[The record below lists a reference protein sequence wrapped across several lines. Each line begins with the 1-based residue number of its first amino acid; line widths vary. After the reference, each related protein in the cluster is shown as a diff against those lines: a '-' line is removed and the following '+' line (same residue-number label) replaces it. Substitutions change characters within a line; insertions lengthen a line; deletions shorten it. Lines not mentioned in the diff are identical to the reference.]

1 MKIDRSRVR
10 KGTSD
15 VPLECQQLI
24 ERLQNCSRTELLDE
38 LSRIHTWTFGKCE
51 LLHWASVL
59 DIFDKILGQAAER
72 AADNKYILKCDTYN
86 EQEFQ
91 LLICIL
97 RFTSLLIEHSFSRHL
112 YNSME
117 HLLVLLEA
125 NDMTVVLEVLNLLYM
140 FSKRSNFITRLKP
153 DEKECLLSRLQYLA
167 ESWGGKDNGFG
178 LARCCLADQDIPPSA
193 TTLHVEFHKEEDS
206 KTVKK
211 DVKPI
216 QGASKDEK
224 QADSKVGTPNL
235 YIIHIE
241 HIDKLHKTAA
251 EIMKSLTS
259 MYYVPEDKEIWLFT
273 HVRLATHFAD
283 YRNRLKNV
291 QARLQALSVLVYSN
305 AIQDSPAN
313 LLYNGILE
321 ELVEVVELQD
331 PNLTDIK
338 CAALRTLTAIIHL
351 DRNPNVSNRRPGA
364 RLNSI
369 IDVTGASQYHGFLPV
384 LVRNCI
390 ASLTNQGDCGQNA
403 FRKMKLQDEATTEN
417 APSTTTEPDT
427 PPPST
432 TAKDLMDVETDDPK
446 DDSTSHETKF
456 PVCLTTSLFS
466 FLYHL
471 ASYEAGGEA
480 LVSCGM
486 MESLL
491 QVINWQGYELDHIT
505 FVTRAVRVIDLIT
518 NIDMAAFQMH
528 GGLHSFINRLDTEV
542 NLCKKEQLY
551 QIKSS
556 TTEQAVD
563 DGTTS
568 PSQDNTEESNTVD
581 LELIP
586 ENADKTCLP
595 QRAALLKSMLN
606 FLKKAFQDSI
616 FAESIRHLMEGTLP
630 NSLKNIIANAEY
642 YGPSLFLL
650 ATDVVTVYVYQEP
663 ALLSTLQDNGLT
675 DVVLHSLLVKEI
687 PATREVLGSLPNVFS
702 ALCLNNRGLESFA
715 KYKPFEILFN
725 ILLSP
730 NYLPA
735 MRRRRSS
742 EPTAD
747 TACNLGSAMD
757 ELMRH
762 QPSLRQDATLAIIKL
777 LEELVVLG
785 TDPQYVCWRP
795 HSKSE
800 VSPSNNT
807 RSPANTEGSSDEEED
822 DEEETST
829 SSQNAQSEPQAQASS
844 SSNSTRTPV
853 ALIEYILN
861 AMKFIDAIL
870 SNNSTDDHCREFV
883 EKGGL
888 SPLLKILGLPNLPVD
903 CPVTNPAQAVAT
915 VCKSILNLAHEPFLF
930 SQGLTQLGEVLETLK
945 PLYTKQETPGGSKLL
960 LELASA
966 SDIES
971 AFSNAAAT
979 PLLHAMNAAHGYVI
993 MFVHICRT
1001 GQTEIRNLSLQH
1013 WGSDSGM
1020 QVLKGLAD
1028 LYTSLVWES
1037 TLLLA
1042 YCSDDLLPTDCD
1054 FTREDIEK
1062 LNAFFDRC
1070 EQSTAGVDCAGT
1082 VASAMEALST
1092 NPTPLTMD
1100 VDGEGAATINT
1111 NRNLK
1116 YIKPLLGA
1124 SSRLGRAL
1132 AELFGLLVKLCVGS
1146 PIRQRRGQNMVAAPP
1161 IPSNYAR
1168 NVATALNELLA
1179 EGLDCDRLP
1188 PCPTAKCR
1196 LTFLICSVGFTSP
1209 MLFDERRYPYHLMLK
1224 KFVSL
1229 GGLSIFF
1236 KTFKWAIN
1244 AGKKEGDPKAIDHS
1258 SLPEG
1263 TLGFLDAWLTLLE
1276 KMVNPKA
1283 ILESP
1288 HMISS
1293 RPIAYN
1299 FDPLN
1304 YLRHIH
1310 SAAFECVMLLWGI
1323 SPLPNYGAR
1332 TTDTLL
1338 TILRHIFRGEKIIK
1352 DKMKTDEKSDTA
1364 SSSAAAGTSAAAG
1377 SSGNS
1382 GSNSNFRDLEDRLL
1396 DLRQLMDMG
1405 FSREHA
1411 IEALLHSH
1419 NLEQATDYILS
1430 NPAPMAR
1437 VSMDVE
1443 EDDQVLQ
1450 AIAIS
1455 LGCTNTEN
1463 KDNLDETESYESLID
1478 EFTNH
1483 ALDVCLKL
1491 LEVIP
1496 ETVHKVCE
1504 LLVTIMK
1511 RNGRVYR
1518 DSLLDTLIS
1527 KIQECIADISF
1538 CTLEQEANVMS
1549 YYTMVDS
1556 DPAKCMSDYVHL
1568 YILFFEVSSYFDMKI
1583 PCGYAIHR
1591 AGLLEP
1597 LIELLCCAVK
1607 YMLFFKADHEP
1618 KWVAPSF
1625 LLLDAVSKVATCTSR
1640 KLNMHMSTTR
1650 TWRWYDLVTGKWT
1663 HYSTSNNKL
1672 INEAYWNGEQ
1682 SIRVTC
1688 GRKRYTVTFANMLQ
1702 MNDETGNNRP
1712 ITMTLMSFN
1721 HPACIDINAPDY
1733 EPLYADL
1740 TEKEGKRCT
1749 PVPGLSLTQKQEIV
1763 KTCVKLM
1770 HMPIDKDLLHSALQ
1784 ICVRFTRDF
1793 SVAKVFVESGGI
1805 KCLLNM
1811 KQINDFGGFA
1821 ILATIL
1827 IRHALE
1833 EPSTLKYAMEKIIR
1847 GRTLSTIPPPYK
1859 DLIYLARNVGGA
1871 ITRDPETF
1879 YEVASNIMRVDIN
1892 VMKEEPVEAS
1902 LPIRVEPPVRS
1913 KPPPMESTVSIGVV
1927 WDLLDALLRPLEE
1940 PVEDKH
1946 AEAKFGGQKLRVVV
1960 HEGLPSGSSTTSGT
1974 SASNMTQ
1981 PSSTS
1986 GISTSDISCF
1996 ESATTTSSQAS
2007 QNSASQ
2013 SSSSNNENAKTSGE
2027 PKKTEASK
2035 KPMLPKSVIL
2045 KILADAVVSFGP
2057 IAKLITEYKY
2067 RAGYSEFIT
2076 DDTSALAF
2084 IFDKILP
2091 GADNISD
2098 SDCSTMCR
2106 MLIAALASSNHSPDA
2121 QITLVSEV
2129 KVALTRAL
2137 YLPESAEKHT
2147 QIQHICG
2154 IISTM
2159 IDNCPLP
2166 HASRWTSGSINNIV
2180 KLMIRRGV
2188 FSDLAKITHYLD
2200 LSSPNTSF
2208 TANAAL
2214 KPLESLSRAIN
2225 QPAPTSTQNKTK
2237 RNQHSNED
2245 NNAVPSG
2252 TSTEATNAQGE
2263 EIEDA
2268 ENTEHD
2274 ISAVASSLENN
2285 AVGSGELDNALE
2297 EMMEHI
2303 LEHRN
2308 NDNSQGYNDVPS
2320 SRNNTMD
2327 IDEEC
2332 TIGGYDHERDATE
2345 ELMSTD
2351 SGESDSNPSDQVD
2364 DEGNDDNE
2372 GDDDNMDDTEENED
2386 TNYDDENNERERLRG
2401 SSGMFRIATNDR
2413 DEDILMIQYD
2423 ADGESALPR
2432 MIRWNDNGFAVPLVD
2447 DSPNDHTGSVSVV
2460 THPLLLSQS
2469 TSDSNQNPHARAHR
2483 ANRARRYQYLFSPRN
2498 PNPPVILQR
2507 LLGPHDPH
2515 VTNIMS
2521 NNLLGGPTEIRESA
2535 RVVVMDNFG
2544 IIPSNEEQIDFV
2556 DQSGYLFGPSLAA
2569 TLSHIPPVLHWWNIE
2584 SKLLDLESVNDCTI
2598 YVCNKLVPSLIKHR
2612 NEELR
2617 IKKAKEDEENAKK
2630 EKQKSGTEPQDE
2642 YSQETVLFN
2651 FEEAANTANE
2661 NNEQNNEEEEEN
2673 YDRVP
2678 IPETDRA
2685 ETSAISADTPA
2696 EREDSDEEILRS
2708 PVDREDLEG
2717 QRLYLDALTRRIF
2730 RQPSP
2735 RSELQFCQHQTIVPQ
2750 TIAEPLETELP
2761 ANVDGSSARNEPSD
2775 SYLSGNDP
2783 STPQHSF
2790 SQNCHCGGYFCTI
2803 PIRTAQQHPLNQG
2816 IEDSNLMRA
2825 PNENYL
2831 WEARNGITVNTYA
2844 EPLETELP
2852 ANVDGSSVRNEP
2864 SDSYISGND
2873 PLTPEHSFSQNCH
2886 CGEYVC
2892 TIPMTAQQHP
2902 LYQGTGDSSSM
2913 RALYEDFL
2921 WAARMRALYEF
2932 FEWGVRN
2939 GIRVNTYAEPLETEL
2954 TANVDGSS
2962 VRNELSDSYISGNDP
2977 LTPQHSNLMRA
2988 PNENYLFEARNGVTE
3003 PDRHGDEPT
3012 EEAGP
3017 SNSTN
3022 NVRLS
3027 NYEESVSRSRSHS
3040 QDHIDAPR
3048 AWLAGPSREQEPELN
3063 REDESESSRDG
3074 LKSSRDGSESSID
3087 DSECSRDNSESSRDD
3102 SESSIDN
3109 SESSRDD
3116 SENDYEW
3123 TYIVYQAHPNPSR
3136 GSLDLDEDE
3145 EFHHEDEDDA
3155 IDIDAIEADGL
3166 LDIFQSE
3173 GQNNDVDN
3181 SLLLDESDNFFPGS
3195 DELSDSSDDE
3205 DIDGVPVDPSI
3216 YRVPLETSE
3225 ASNDRSEGNTQNDDI
3240 VLSPL
3245 QMRFDRG
3252 SNENS
3257 QSSMSEV
3264 THNAAV
3270 QTSESS
3276 ENVQRTEENSRPDSE
3291 ISRDSDSS
3299 NPFEMT
3305 LPAYVRSTRP
3315 VMLPRDLLSQ
3325 PPNDS
3330 MLLTEEETDTLT
3342 SRLREQL
3349 RDSLHNLE
3357 QPGSITLRAFLDDA
3371 VNSRLL
3377 PPQSEMDALVIR
3389 MAGEATANL
3398 EEAVQNSLDEML
3410 QSSLAEALTHTLN
3423 EAIQNNFGDSSL
3435 NNFETASHR
3444 QEPIQN
3450 PNIVD
3455 EASTSTTANQGS
3467 AAADATSAASDANA
3481 PGESGEGDHSSAA
3494 PQAPGGAAANDNGN
3508 PHDEGAAAGLG
3519 DAGTPGA
3526 VTAAGPSS
3534 SVNDDE
3540 IPEGV
3545 DPSFLEA
3552 LPPEMRRE
3560 VLEQHRILCLQQRI
3574 AASAAA
3580 NAANAA
3586 GAAGENTEAPSNE
3599 VSPEFLAALPPA
3611 LQEEVLT
3618 QQRLEQQRQAAARA
3632 NPNEPVDAGAFFETL
3647 QPSLRT
3653 MILSDMEDSQ
3663 MSALPPDLAA
3673 EAQTLRRDWYA
3684 RNRQMAQQRLFQSN
3698 LTTIYRHSRGRQSLR
3713 ATNFQ
3718 RGGWSQWNRDF
3729 PNNPTPTSAQMKIR
3743 GRQLLDH
3750 DGISC
3755 LLILLFTD
3763 DPHLNKLRLHRVIRN
3778 LCYHGPTR
3786 EWIIN
3791 ALLSII
3797 EKSVHTIPDENLN
3810 KPSRKGPKPGP
3821 LSSKLVTD
3829 SKHLQNG
3836 GHWLTIRT
3844 EAALGCAANV
3854 FIVNKTT
3861 GKKCDKPNGSSVI
3874 AIHPQAAP
3882 IICKNTLDLFTSL
3895 AKAFPSCL
3903 LPLKCIRDDNDK
3915 NIVQPIKVKSDS
3927 QSDFWDVLLRLDSA
3941 TKKGKSIQ
3949 KNNSSS
3955 NNLDSDPIVTFD
3967 QTVFG
3972 KLLNM
3977 LASPVVNSNTQL
3989 TDNLLKLLSVTTS
4002 GMPELVKPHK
4012 SGKVK
4017 NQLPDMSANPPT
4029 HALSL
4034 AVNVITYKNC
4044 SEEGLEFITN
4054 LLLNLA
4060 NSSLDMSF
4068 LILTLLLNGAIEI
4081 GSIVENQIKDMLKDL
4096 KDLIVNSQKRK
4107 VEDGPSTSKGV
4118 IVNRFTNEQVVVTA
4132 STKVKTACELQ
4143 LPSMVPLTSKCSSQT
4158 FFLRVLRVIVHI
4170 RNSIKNNLKKSDT
4183 WAHEMPALS
4192 EQLGSLKNLW
4202 DTLSECLLELEH
4214 APDHHAVLVL
4224 QPAVEAFFLV
4234 HSPQQGPIKPKE
4246 RQPDR
4251 QLDEEE
4257 LMADNNEPEQ
4267 QDQPA
4272 EQEQVQAQE
4281 QQPTQ
4286 DGQDQETAPQAAQ
4299 PQQPDHRE
4307 DNTTAQI
4314 DMSETVHQEHVRLAE
4329 AKSRASVPPD
4339 QQQFLQFAEK
4349 HRTVLNQIL
4358 RQSTAH
4364 LADGPFAVL
4373 VDHTRI
4379 LDFDIKRR
4387 YFRTELE
4394 RMDHG
4399 IRREETAVHVRRS
4412 NIFEDSFRELFRRPP
4427 EEWKNRFYIV
4437 FEDEEGQDAGGLL
4450 REWYVIISRDIFNP
4464 MYALFTVSPGDRV
4477 TYMINSA
4484 SHYNSNHLCYYKFVG
4499 RVIAKAIYD
4508 NKLLECYFTRS
4519 FYKHILG
4526 IPVKYTDMESEDYSF
4541 YRGLIYLI
4549 ENNINN
4555 LGLDLTFSTEIS
4567 EFGVTETRDLI
4578 PNGRHINVTEE
4589 NKMEYV
4595 RLVCQMKMTGAIKQQ
4610 LNSFL
4615 EGFYDIIP
4623 MRLISIFNEQ
4633 ELELLISGLPN
4644 VDIDDLKA
4652 NTEYHKYQTNS
4663 LQIQWFWRALRSFD
4677 QAERAKF
4684 LQFVTGTSKVPLQ
4697 GFGALEG
4704 MNGVQKFQIHRDD
4717 RSTDRLPSAHTCFNQ
4732 LDLPVYETYDKLRA
4746 YLLKAIHECS
4756 EGFGFA

>member
-2696 EREDSDEEILRS
+2696 ERED
-2708 PVDREDLEG
+2708 
-2717 QRLYLDALTRRIF
+2717 
-2730 RQPSP
+2730 
-2735 RSELQFCQHQTIVPQ
+2735 
-2750 TIAEPLETELP
+2750 
-2761 ANVDGSSARNEPSD
+2761 
-2775 SYLSGNDP
+2775 
-2783 STPQHSF
+2783 
-2790 SQNCHCGGYFCTI
+2790 
-2803 PIRTAQQHPLNQG
+2803 
-2816 IEDSNLMRA
+2816 
-2825 PNENYL
+2825 
-2831 WEARNGITVNTYA
+2831 
-2844 EPLETELP
+2844 
-2852 ANVDGSSVRNEP
+2852 
-2864 SDSYISGND
+2864 
-2873 PLTPEHSFSQNCH
+2873 
-2886 CGEYVC
+2886 
-2892 TIPMTAQQHP
+2892 
-2902 LYQGTGDSSSM
+2902 
-2913 RALYEDFL
+2913 
-2921 WAARMRALYEF
+2921 
-2932 FEWGVRN
+2932 
-2939 GIRVNTYAEPLETEL
+2939 
-2954 TANVDGSS
+2954 
-2962 VRNELSDSYISGNDP
+2962 
-2977 LTPQHSNLMRA
+2977 
-2988 PNENYLFEARNGVTE
+2988 
-3003 PDRHGDEPT
+3003 
-3012 EEAGP
+3012 
-3017 SNSTN
+3017 
-3022 NVRLS
+3022 
-3027 NYEESVSRSRSHS
+3027 
-3040 QDHIDAPR
+3040 
-3048 AWLAGPSREQEPELN
+3048 
-3063 REDESESSRDG
+3063 
-3074 LKSSRDGSESSID
+3074 
-3087 DSECSRDNSESSRDD
+3087 
-3102 SESSIDN
+3102 
-3109 SESSRDD
+3109 
-3116 SENDYEW
+3116 
-3123 TYIVYQAHPNPSR
+3123 
-3136 GSLDLDEDE
+3136 LDEDE

-3305 LPAYVRSTRP
+3305 LPASTRP

>member
-2447 DSPNDHTGSVSVV
+2447 DSPNDHTVV

-2696 EREDSDEEILRS
+2696 ERE
-2708 PVDREDLEG
+2708 
-2717 QRLYLDALTRRIF
+2717 A
-2730 RQPSP
+2730 
-2735 RSELQFCQHQTIVPQ
+2735 
-2750 TIAEPLETELP
+2750 
-2761 ANVDGSSARNEPSD
+2761 
-2775 SYLSGNDP
+2775 
-2783 STPQHSF
+2783 
-2790 SQNCHCGGYFCTI
+2790 
-2803 PIRTAQQHPLNQG
+2803 
-2816 IEDSNLMRA
+2816 
-2825 PNENYL
+2825 
-2831 WEARNGITVNTYA
+2831 
-2844 EPLETELP
+2844 
-2852 ANVDGSSVRNEP
+2852 
-2864 SDSYISGND
+2864 
-2873 PLTPEHSFSQNCH
+2873 
-2886 CGEYVC
+2886 
-2892 TIPMTAQQHP
+2892 
-2902 LYQGTGDSSSM
+2902 
-2913 RALYEDFL
+2913 
-2921 WAARMRALYEF
+2921 
-2932 FEWGVRN
+2932 
-2939 GIRVNTYAEPLETEL
+2939 
-2954 TANVDGSS
+2954 
-2962 VRNELSDSYISGNDP
+2962 
-2977 LTPQHSNLMRA
+2977 
-2988 PNENYLFEARNGVTE
+2988 
-3003 PDRHGDEPT
+3003 
-3012 EEAGP
+3012 
-3017 SNSTN
+3017 
-3022 NVRLS
+3022 
-3027 NYEESVSRSRSHS
+3027 
-3040 QDHIDAPR
+3040 
-3048 AWLAGPSREQEPELN
+3048 
-3063 REDESESSRDG
+3063 
-3074 LKSSRDGSESSID
+3074 
-3087 DSECSRDNSESSRDD
+3087 
-3102 SESSIDN
+3102 
-3109 SESSRDD
+3109 
-3116 SENDYEW
+3116 
-3123 TYIVYQAHPNPSR
+3123 
-3136 GSLDLDEDE
+3136 
-3145 EFHHEDEDDA
+3145 
-3155 IDIDAIEADGL
+3155 
-3166 LDIFQSE
+3166 
-3173 GQNNDVDN
+3173 
-3181 SLLLDESDNFFPGS
+3181 
-3195 DELSDSSDDE
+3195 DDE

-3305 LPAYVRSTRP
+3305 LPASTRP

-3580 NAANAA
+3580 NAAN
-3586 GAAGENTEAPSNE
+3586 G
-3599 VSPEFLAALPPA
+3599 
-3611 LQEEVLT
+3611 
-3618 QQRLEQQRQAAARA
+3618 
-3632 NPNEPVDAGAFFETL
+3632 
-3647 QPSLRT
+3647 
-3653 MILSDMEDSQ
+3653 
-3663 MSALPPDLAA
+3663 
-3673 EAQTLRRDWYA
+3673 
-3684 RNRQMAQQRLFQSN
+3684 MA
-3698 LTTIYRHSRGRQSLR
+3698 
-3713 ATNFQ
+3713 
-3718 RGGWSQWNRDF
+3718 
-3729 PNNPTPTSAQMKIR
+3729 
-3743 GRQLLDH
+3743 
-3750 DGISC
+3750 C
-3755 LLILLFTD
+3755 
-3763 DPHLNKLRLHRVIRN
+3763 
-3778 LCYHGPTR
+3778 
-3786 EWIIN
+3786 
-3791 ALLSII
+3791 
-3797 EKSVHTIPDENLN
+3797 
-3810 KPSRKGPKPGP
+3810 
-3821 LSSKLVTD
+3821 
-3829 SKHLQNG
+3829 
-3836 GHWLTIRT
+3836 
-3844 EAALGCAANV
+3844 
-3854 FIVNKTT
+3854 
-3861 GKKCDKPNGSSVI
+3861 
-3874 AIHPQAAP
+3874 
-3882 IICKNTLDLFTSL
+3882 
-3895 AKAFPSCL
+3895 
-3903 LPLKCIRDDNDK
+3903 
-3915 NIVQPIKVKSDS
+3915 
-3927 QSDFWDVLLRLDSA
+3927 
-3941 TKKGKSIQ
+3941 
-3949 KNNSSS
+3949 
-3955 NNLDSDPIVTFD
+3955 
-3967 QTVFG
+3967 
-3972 KLLNM
+3972 
-3977 LASPVVNSNTQL
+3977 
-3989 TDNLLKLLSVTTS
+3989 
-4002 GMPELVKPHK
+4002 
-4012 SGKVK
+4012 
-4017 NQLPDMSANPPT
+4017 
-4029 HALSL
+4029 
-4034 AVNVITYKNC
+4034 
-4044 SEEGLEFITN
+4044 
-4054 LLLNLA
+4054 
-4060 NSSLDMSF
+4060 
-4068 LILTLLLNGAIEI
+4068 
-4081 GSIVENQIKDMLKDL
+4081 
-4096 KDLIVNSQKRK
+4096 
-4107 VEDGPSTSKGV
+4107 
-4118 IVNRFTNEQVVVTA
+4118 
-4132 STKVKTACELQ
+4132 
-4143 LPSMVPLTSKCSSQT
+4143 
-4158 FFLRVLRVIVHI
+4158 
-4170 RNSIKNNLKKSDT
+4170 
-4183 WAHEMPALS
+4183 
-4192 EQLGSLKNLW
+4192 
-4202 DTLSECLLELEH
+4202 
-4214 APDHHAVLVL
+4214 
-4224 QPAVEAFFLV
+4224 
-4234 HSPQQGPIKPKE
+4234 
-4246 RQPDR
+4246 
-4251 QLDEEE
+4251 
-4257 LMADNNEPEQ
+4257 
-4267 QDQPA
+4267 
-4272 EQEQVQAQE
+4272 
-4281 QQPTQ
+4281 
-4286 DGQDQETAPQAAQ
+4286 
-4299 PQQPDHRE
+4299 
-4307 DNTTAQI
+4307 
-4314 DMSETVHQEHVRLAE
+4314 
-4329 AKSRASVPPD
+4329 
-4339 QQQFLQFAEK
+4339 
-4349 HRTVLNQIL
+4349 
-4358 RQSTAH
+4358 
-4364 LADGPFAVL
+4364 
-4373 VDHTRI
+4373 
-4379 LDFDIKRR
+4379 
-4387 YFRTELE
+4387 
-4394 RMDHG
+4394 
-4399 IRREETAVHVRRS
+4399 
-4412 NIFEDSFRELFRRPP
+4412 
-4427 EEWKNRFYIV
+4427 
-4437 FEDEEGQDAGGLL
+4437 
-4450 REWYVIISRDIFNP
+4450 
-4464 MYALFTVSPGDRV
+4464 
-4477 TYMINSA
+4477 
-4484 SHYNSNHLCYYKFVG
+4484 
-4499 RVIAKAIYD
+4499 
-4508 NKLLECYFTRS
+4508 
-4519 FYKHILG
+4519 
-4526 IPVKYTDMESEDYSF
+4526 
-4541 YRGLIYLI
+4541 
-4549 ENNINN
+4549 
-4555 LGLDLTFSTEIS
+4555 
-4567 EFGVTETRDLI
+4567 
-4578 PNGRHINVTEE
+4578 
-4589 NKMEYV
+4589 
-4595 RLVCQMKMTGAIKQQ
+4595 
-4610 LNSFL
+4610 
-4615 EGFYDIIP
+4615 
-4623 MRLISIFNEQ
+4623 
-4633 ELELLISGLPN
+4633 
-4644 VDIDDLKA
+4644 
-4652 NTEYHKYQTNS
+4652 
-4663 LQIQWFWRALRSFD
+4663 
-4677 QAERAKF
+4677 
-4684 LQFVTGTSKVPLQ
+4684 
-4697 GFGALEG
+4697 
-4704 MNGVQKFQIHRDD
+4704 
-4717 RSTDRLPSAHTCFNQ
+4717 
-4732 LDLPVYETYDKLRA
+4732 
-4746 YLLKAIHECS
+4746 
-4756 EGFGFA
+4756 

>member
-10 KGTSD
+10 KVTSE

-24 ERLQNCSRTELLDE
+24 ERLQQCSRTELLDE
-38 LSRIHTWTFGKCE
+38 LSKIHSWTFGKCE
-51 LLHWASVL
+51 LLRWAQVL
-59 DIFDKILGQAAER
+59 DVFDRILGAAAER
-72 AADNKYILKCDTYN
+72 SEDNKWVLKCDTYN
-86 EQEFQ
+86 EQDFQ

-117 HLLVLLEA
+117 HLLVLLES
-125 NDMTVVLEVLNLLYM
+125 NDMSVVLEVLNLLYM

-167 ESWGGKDNGFG
+167 ESWGGKENGFG
-178 LARCCLADQDIPPSA
+178 LADCCQVDKDIPASA
-193 TTLHVEFHKEEDS
+193 TTLHVEFHREDDTKLPRRDS
-206 KTVKK
+206 KTGE
-211 DVKPI
+211 P
-216 QGASKDEK
+216 
-224 QADSKVGTPNL
+224 KVGKPNL
-235 YIIHIE
+235 HIIHIE
-241 HIDKLHKTAA
+241 HIDKLHKTPA
-251 EIMKSLTS
+251 EIMKSLIS
-259 MYYVPEDKEIWLFT
+259 LYYVPPEKEMWLFT

-283 YRNRLKNV
+283 YRNRLKSV
-291 QARLQALSVLVYSN
+291 QARLQALSILVYSS
-305 AIQDSPAN
+305 AIQDSPSN
-313 LLYNGILE
+313 LLYNGLLE
-321 ELVEVVELQD
+321 ELVELIELQD
-331 PNLTDIK
+331 PQLTDIR

-351 DRNPNVSNRRPGA
+351 DRNPHVPNRRPGS
-364 RLNSI
+364 RLNNI

-390 ASLTNQGDCGQNA
+390 SSLTNQVDFGHSA
-403 FRKMKLQDEATTEN
+403 FKKMKLQDEISSSSDESSNESDKSDLLNHPEPLNVEPALMDFDIEAAN
-417 APSTTTEPDT
+417 ASNNPGDSRFPV
-427 PPPST
+427 SLT
-432 TAKDLMDVETDDPK
+432 TA
-446 DDSTSHETKF
+446 
-456 PVCLTTSLFS
+456 LFS

-491 QVINWQGYELDHIT
+491 QVINWQGFELDHIT

-518 NIDMAAFQMH
+518 NIDMQAFQIH
-528 GGLHSFINRLDTEV
+528 GGLQSFINRLDVEV
-542 NLCKKEQLY
+542 NFCLKDQMFQLKTHTPEQTCDENTAGP
-551 QIKSS
+551 S
-556 TTEQAVD
+556 TEGENEGEQM
-563 DGTTS
+563 
-568 PSQDNTEESNTVD
+568 TVVEFVF
-581 LELIP
+581 LT
-586 ENADKTCLP
+586 ENAEKTCLP

-606 FLKKAFQDSI
+606 FLKKAFQDST

-630 NSLKNIIANAEY
+630 NSLKNIIANVEY

-663 ALLSTLQDNGLT
+663 ALLSALQDNGLT
-675 DVVLHSLLVKEI
+675 DVVLHALLVKEV
-687 PATREVLGSLPNVFS
+687 PSTREVLGSLPNVFS
-702 ALCLNNRGLESFA
+702 ALCLNTRGLETFA
-715 KYKPFEILFN
+715 KFRPFETLFN

-747 TACNLGSAMD
+747 TACNLGNAMD

-762 QPSLRQDATLAIIKL
+762 QPSLRQDATLAIINL
-777 LEELVVLG
+777 LEELVYLG
-785 TDPQYVCWRP
+785 TNPKYVCWRP
-795 HSKSE
+795 HSKTE
-800 VSPSNNT
+800 VSPSNNS
-807 RSPANTEGSSDEEED
+807 RSTTNAEGSSDEEEE

-829 SSQNAQSEPQAQASS
+829 SSQNAQTESRAQSNNSERIPI
-844 SSNSTRTPV
+844 
-853 ALIEYILN
+853 ALIDYILN

-888 SPLLKILGLPNLPVD
+888 KPLLKILGLPNLPVD

-915 VCKSILNLAHEPFLF
+915 VCKSILNLAHEPVLF
-930 SQGLTQLGEVLETLK
+930 REGLSQLRAVLDQLK
-945 PLYTKQETPGGSKLL
+945 PLYGKQEVPGGSKLL
-960 LELASA
+960 LELANA
-966 SDIES
+966 SDIET
-971 AFSNAAAT
+971 AFSTATDT

-1013 WGSDSGM
+1013 WGSEEGLE
-1020 QVLKGLAD
+1020 VLKGLAD

-1042 YCSDDLLPTDCD
+1042 YCSDDLIPSDCD

-1070 EQSTAGVDCAGT
+1070 DGNSTSDTTGN

-1092 NPTPLTMD
+1092 NPPPISMD
-1100 VDGEGAATINT
+1100 VDSETGAAINKQD

-1146 PIRQRRGQNMVAAPP
+1146 PIRQRRGQNIVAAPP
-1161 IPSNYAR
+1161 MPSLYAR
-1168 NVATALNELLA
+1168 NVATALNILLA

-1229 GGLSIFF
+1229 GGQAIFF
-1236 KTFKWAIN
+1236 KTFKWALSGGNPN
-1244 AGKKEGDPKAIDHS
+1244 ADESIEYS
-1258 SLPEG
+1258 VLPEG

-1288 HMISS
+1288 HIISS
-1293 RPIAYN
+1293 RPSHSYS
-1299 FDPLN
+1299 FDPLK
-1304 YLRHIH
+1304 YLIHIH
-1310 SAAFECVMLLWGI
+1310 RLAFESVMLLWGKT
-1323 SPLPNYGAR
+1323 PVPTYGAR
-1332 TTDTLL
+1332 MTETLL

-1352 DKMKTDEKSDTA
+1352 EKLKADENKSD
-1364 SSSAAAGTSAAAG
+1364 SSG
-1377 SSGNS
+1377 SSNAGPS
-1382 GSNSNFRDLEDRLL
+1382 SIQTIRDTD
-1396 DLRQLMDMG
+1396 DNLRQLIDMG

-1411 IEALLHSH
+1411 IDALLHSTT
-1419 NLEQATDYILS
+1419 LEQATDYLLS
-1430 NPAPMAR
+1430 NPPHLAR
-1437 VSMDVE
+1437 SAGNSMEVE
-1443 EDDQVLQ
+1443 SEDDQVLQ

-1455 LGCTNTEN
+1455 LGCTPSDS
-1463 KDNLDETESYESLID
+1463 KKESLEEQGQSFEDLIN
-1478 EFTNH
+1478 EFTNQ

-1491 LEVIP
+1491 LEAIP

-1511 RNGRVYR
+1511 RNGRAYR
-1518 DSLLDTLIS
+1518 DNLLDTLIG
-1527 KIQECIADISF
+1527 KITDCLEDISF
-1538 CTLEQEANVMS
+1538 CSFGYQPNLMS
-1549 YYTMVDS
+1549 YYAITDS
-1556 DPAKCMSDYVHL
+1556 QMAKCLTNYIHL
-1568 YILFFEVSSYFDMKI
+1568 YILFFEVSSYFEMKI

-1591 AGLLEP
+1591 AKLLEP
-1597 LIELLCCAVK
+1597 LIELMCCSIRMMMGLKVAT
-1607 YMLFFKADHEP
+1607 EP
-1618 KWVAPSF
+1618 KWLAPSF
-1625 LLLDAVSKVATCTSR
+1625 LLLDAVSKVATCTDR
-1640 KLNMHMSTTR
+1640 KFKMHMSTNR
-1650 TWRWYDLVTGKWT
+1650 VWRWYDLVTGKWA
-1663 HYSTSNNKL
+1663 HYSSSNNKL

-1712 ITMTLMSFN
+1712 ITMTLMSLTD
-1721 HPACIDINAPDY
+1721 PSCININLPVPE
-1733 EPLYADL
+1733 EPRYADL
-1740 TEKEGKRCT
+1740 NEKEEKRCV
-1749 PVPGLSLTQKQEIV
+1749 PVPDLTYEQKGDIV
-1763 KTCVKLM
+1763 KACVKLM
-1770 HMPIDKDLLHSALQ
+1770 QSPIDKDLLHSALQ

-1793 SVAKVFVESGGI
+1793 EMAKVFVENGGV
-1805 KCLLNM
+1805 KCLLKM
-1811 KQINDFGGFA
+1811 RQISDFGGFG

-1833 EPSTLKYAMEKIIR
+1833 EPNTLKYAMEKVIR
-1847 GRTLSTIPPPYK
+1847 GRTLATIPPPYK
-1859 DLIYLARNVGGA
+1859 DLIYLTRQIGGA
-1871 ITRDPETF
+1871 ITRDPEAF
-1879 YEVASNIMRVDIN
+1879 EEVASNILRIDVNAI
-1892 VMKEEPVEAS
+1892 KGEPTDTS
-1902 LPIRVEPPVRS
+1902 LPLKVEVPTRNKAPPLEDS
-1913 KPPPMESTVSIGVV
+1913 VSIEVV
-1927 WDLLDALLRPLEE
+1927 CDLLDALLKPLEDETSE
-1940 PVEDKH
+1940 PEQSKNSPENQIITVDDEEP
-1946 AEAKFGGQKLRVVV
+1946 A
-1960 HEGLPSGSSTTSGT
+1960 PST
-1974 SASNMTQ
+1974 SAQTSNQ
-1981 PSSTS
+1981 
-1986 GISTSDISCF
+1986 
-1996 ESATTTSSQAS
+1996 E
-2007 QNSASQ
+2007 NE
-2013 SSSSNNENAKTSGE
+2013 SSSEN
-2027 PKKTEASK
+2027 KKSPTTK

-2067 RAGYSEFIT
+2067 KAGCSDIIT
-2076 DDTSALAF
+2076 EDTSALAF

-2091 GADNISD
+2091 STENISD

-2106 MLIAALASSNHSPDA
+2106 MLIAALASSNHSPEA

-2137 YLPESAEKHT
+2137 YLPESSEKHN
-2147 QIQHICG
+2147 QVQHICG

-2166 HASRWTSGSINNIV
+2166 HANRWTSCSINNIV

-2214 KPLESLSRAIN
+2214 KPLESLSRTIN
-2225 QPAPTSTQNKTK
+2225 QPTASGNQTK
-2237 RNQHSNED
+2237 NRKSQQSNEET
-2245 NNAVPSG
+2245 AGAQSG
-2252 TSTEATNAQGE
+2252 TSTEGTNAQGE
-2263 EIEDA
+2263 DIEDA
-2268 ENTEHD
+2268 ENTDHD

-2285 AVGSGELDNALE
+2285 AVGTGELDNTLD
-2297 EMMEHI
+2297 EMMEI

-2308 NDNSQGYNDVPS
+2308 TDSQGYNDVPS

-2327 IDEEC
+2327 IDEDA
-2332 TIGGYDHERDATE
+2332 TIGYDHERDATFDLQE

-2372 GDDDNMDDTEENED
+2372 GDDDNIDDAEENED
-2386 TNYDDENNERERLRG
+2386 NNYDDDDDNNDRDRRIGSELLEG

-2413 DEDILMIQYD
+2413 DEDVLMIQYD
-2423 ADGESALPR
+2423 ADNDNALPR
-2432 MIRWNDNGFAVPLVD
+2432 MIRWNENGFAVPILD
-2447 DSPNDHTGSVSVV
+2447 ENNPNDHTVAI
-2460 THPLLLSQS
+2460 THPLLMSRNN
-2469 TSDSNQNPHARAHR
+2469 TDSNQSTTTRTQR

-2515 VTNIMS
+2515 MVNMMTA
-2521 NNLLGGPTEIRESA
+2521 NNLLSGPTEIRESA

-2569 TLSHIPPVLHWWNIE
+2569 TLSHVPPVLHWWNIE
-2584 SKLLDLESVNDCTI
+2584 SKLLDLESVYDCTT
-2598 YVCNKLVPSLIKHR
+2598 YVCNRLVPELIKHR

-2617 IKKAKEDEENAKK
+2617 NKKIKEDEENSKK
-2630 EKQKSGTEPQDE
+2630 RKQKSDPDVQDE

-2651 FEEAANTANE
+2651 YDDPSSAPEEQPNKE
-2661 NNEQNNEEEEEN
+2661 DEE
-2673 YDRVP
+2673 DIDGVP
-2678 IPETDRA
+2678 IP
-2685 ETSAISADTPA
+2685 PA
-2696 EREDSDEEILRS
+2696 EN
-2708 PVDREDLEG
+2708 
-2717 QRLYLDALTRRIF
+2717 T
-2730 RQPSP
+2730 
-2735 RSELQFCQHQTIVPQ
+2735 
-2750 TIAEPLETELP
+2750 AEP
-2761 ANVDGSSARNEPSD
+2761 N
-2775 SYLSGNDP
+2775 
-2783 STPQHSF
+2783 
-2790 SQNCHCGGYFCTI
+2790 
-2803 PIRTAQQHPLNQG
+2803 
-2816 IEDSNLMRA
+2816 
-2825 PNENYL
+2825 
-2831 WEARNGITVNTYA
+2831 
-2844 EPLETELP
+2844 
-2852 ANVDGSSVRNEP
+2852 
-2864 SDSYISGND
+2864 
-2873 PLTPEHSFSQNCH
+2873 
-2886 CGEYVC
+2886 
-2892 TIPMTAQQHP
+2892 
-2902 LYQGTGDSSSM
+2902 
-2913 RALYEDFL
+2913 
-2921 WAARMRALYEF
+2921 
-2932 FEWGVRN
+2932 
-2939 GIRVNTYAEPLETEL
+2939 
-2954 TANVDGSS
+2954 
-2962 VRNELSDSYISGNDP
+2962 
-2977 LTPQHSNLMRA
+2977 
-2988 PNENYLFEARNGVTE
+2988 
-3003 PDRHGDEPT
+3003 
-3012 EEAGP
+3012 
-3017 SNSTN
+3017 
-3022 NVRLS
+3022 
-3027 NYEESVSRSRSHS
+3027 
-3040 QDHIDAPR
+3040 
-3048 AWLAGPSREQEPELN
+3048 SRE
-3063 REDESESSRDG
+3063 
-3074 LKSSRDGSESSID
+3074 
-3087 DSECSRDNSESSRDD
+3087 
-3102 SESSIDN
+3102 
-3109 SESSRDD
+3109 
-3116 SENDYEW
+3116 
-3123 TYIVYQAHPNPSR
+3123 
-3136 GSLDLDEDE
+3136 
-3145 EFHHEDEDDA
+3145 
-3155 IDIDAIEADGL
+3155 
-3166 LDIFQSE
+3166 
-3173 GQNNDVDN
+3173 
-3181 SLLLDESDNFFPGS
+3181 
-3195 DELSDSSDDE
+3195 DDE
-3205 DIDGVPVDPSI
+3205 DIDGI
-3216 YRVPLETSE
+3216 PLETSDT
-3225 ASNDRSEGNTQNDDI
+3225 SNDRSEGNTQNEDI
-3240 VLSPL
+3240 ILSPL
-3245 QMRFDRG
+3245 QLSFVRG

-3257 QSSMSEV
+3257 QSSISET

-3270 QTSESS
+3270 QTTEAS
-3276 ENVQRTEENSRPDSE
+3276 ENITRNTDDSNSRAESEIRTDSE
-3291 ISRDSDSS
+3291 SS
-3299 NPFEMT
+3299 NPFEMS
-3305 LPAYVRSTRP
+3305 LPAYIRSTRP
-3315 VMLPRDLLSQ
+3315 NIIFARPVSSSP
-3325 PPNDS
+3325 
-3330 MLLTEEETDTLT
+3330 
-3342 SRLREQL
+3342 
-3349 RDSLHNLE
+3349 
-3357 QPGSITLRAFLDDA
+3357 
-3371 VNSRLL
+3371 
-3377 PPQSEMDALVIR
+3377 
-3389 MAGEATANL
+3389 
-3398 EEAVQNSLDEML
+3398 L
-3410 QSSLAEALTHTLN
+3410 QSSGDRDTEDNEINESQRNHDLIRYTQSTNSLRAIFE
-3423 EAIQNNFGDSSL
+3423 EAINQHIDSLANNDRESTRTQASAGTSQGEGEGTTNSDGDNSEVS
-3435 NNFETASHR
+3435 NN
-3444 QEPIQN
+3444 
-3450 PNIVD
+3450 
-3455 EASTSTTANQGS
+3455 
-3467 AAADATSAASDANA
+3467 AT
-3481 PGESGEGDHSSAA
+3481 PGE
-3494 PQAPGGAAANDNGN
+3494 
-3508 PHDEGAAAGLG
+3508 
-3519 DAGTPGA
+3519 
-3526 VTAAGPSS
+3526 AGPSTA
-3534 SVNDDE
+3534 NTEEE

-3574 AASAAA
+3574 AASAASAATNEQQEPA
-3580 NAANAA
+3580 NS
-3586 GAAGENTEAPSNE
+3586 SNE

-3684 RNRQMAQQRLFQSN
+3684 RNRQMAQERFLQSN
-3698 LTTIYRHSRGRQSLR
+3698 LSTIIRRSQGRQTLR
-3713 ATNFQ
+3713 PSNFP
-3718 RGGWSQWNRDF
+3718 RGWSQWS
-3729 PNNPTPTSAQMKIR
+3729 TPVSTNSQMKIR

-3750 DGISC
+3750 EGIAC
-3755 LLILLFTD
+3755 LLILLFTN

-3778 LCYHGPTR
+3778 LCYHAPTR

-3797 EKSVHTIPDENLN
+3797 EKSVHVQPEDNIN
-3810 KPSRKGPKPGP
+3810 KPSRKGPRPGP
-3821 LSSKLVTD
+3821 LTSKLLTD
-3829 SKHLQNG
+3829 AKHLQNG
-3836 GHWLTIRT
+3836 GHWLTIRM

-3854 FIVNKTT
+3854 FIVNKTI
-3861 GKKCDKPNGSSVI
+3861 GKKCDKSNGSNVI
-3874 AIHPQAAP
+3874 SIHPQAAP
-3882 IICKNTLDLFTSL
+3882 IVCRNTLDLFTSL

-3903 LPLKCIRDDNDK
+3903 LPIKCIREDTEK
-3915 NIVQPIKVKSDS
+3915 STITPVKVKNDTS
-3927 QSDFWDVLLRLDSA
+3927 SDFWDVLLRLDSA

-3949 KNNSSS
+3949 KNSTS
-3955 NNLDSDPIVTFD
+3955 NTTSDADGVISFD

-3977 LASPVVNSNTQL
+3977 LASPVVNRNTQL

-4012 SGKVK
+4012 SGKSKLQVSDAG
-4017 NQLPDMSANPPT
+4017 NTPPM
-4029 HALSL
+4029 HALNL

-4068 LILTLLLNGAIEI
+4068 MILNLLLNGAIEI
-4081 GSIVENQIKDMLKDL
+4081 GNIVENQIQNMLKDL
-4096 KDLIVNSQKRK
+4096 RDLINNTQKRK
-4107 VEDGPSTSKGV
+4107 LEEGPSTSKG
-4118 IVNRFTNEQVVVTA
+4118 IIYNRFTNEQVVVTA

-4143 LPSMVPLTSKCSSQT
+4143 LPSMIPLTSKSSSQV
-4158 FFLRVLRVIVHI
+4158 FFLRVLRVIVQI
-4170 RNSIKNNLKKSDT
+4170 RNSIKQSMKRADT
-4183 WAHEMPALS
+4183 AAYELPALS
-4192 EQLGSLKNLW
+4192 EQLNSLGSLW
-4202 DTLSECLLELEH
+4202 ETLSQCLLELEH

-4234 HSPQQGPIKPKE
+4234 HSPQQGPAKGKE
-4246 RQPDR
+4246 KNTKET
-4251 QLDEEE
+4251 EEE
-4257 LMADNNEPEQ
+4257 ESA
-4267 QDQPA
+4267 
-4272 EQEQVQAQE
+4272 
-4281 QQPTQ
+4281 Q
-4286 DGQDQETAPQAAQ
+4286 DGSESEQSNDATRPAPDGNTTESNTTQSEPNPPENEQ
-4299 PQQPDHRE
+4299 PQEPPVE
-4307 DNTTAQI
+4307 SN
-4314 DMSETVHQEHVRLAE
+4314 
-4329 AKSRASVPPD
+4329 ASVEPD
-4339 QQQFLQFAEK
+4339 KASEIHVKTVVTPEQQQFLAFAEK

-4526 IPVKYTDMESEDYSF
+4526 IPVKYTDMESEDYTF
-4541 YRGLIYLI
+4541 YRGLIYLM
-4549 ENNINN
+4549 ENNMNH
-4555 LGLDLTFSTEIS
+4555 LDVDLTFSTEIS

-4578 PNGRHINVTEE
+4578 PNGRHISVTEE

-4677 QAERAKF
+4677 QADRAKF

>member
-10 KGTSD
+10 KSTSE

-24 ERLQNCSRTELLDE
+24 ERLQQCSRTELLDE
-38 LSRIHTWTFGKCE
+38 LSRIHSWTFGKCE
-51 LLHWASVL
+51 LLHWAQVL
-59 DIFDKILGQAAER
+59 DVFDRILGTAAER
-72 AADNKYILKCDTYN
+72 SDDNKWVLKCDTYN
-86 EQEFQ
+86 EQDFQ

-117 HLLVLLEA
+117 HLLVLLES
-125 NDMTVVLEVLNLLYM
+125 NDMSVVLEVLNLLYM

-167 ESWGGKDNGFG
+167 ENWGGKENGFG
-178 LARCCLADQDIPPSA
+178 LADCCQADKDIPASA
-193 TTLHVEFHKEEDS
+193 TTLHVEFHREDETKS
-206 KTVKK
+206 PKRDPRTGEPKIG
-211 DVKPI
+211 KP
-216 QGASKDEK
+216 S
-224 QADSKVGTPNL
+224 L
-235 YIIHIE
+235 HIIHIE
-241 HIDKLHKTAA
+241 HIDKLHKTPA
-251 EIMKSLTS
+251 EIMKSLVS
-259 MYYVPEDKEIWLFT
+259 LYYVPPEKEMWLFT

-283 YRNRLKNV
+283 YRNRLKSV

-305 AIQDSPAN
+305 AIQDSPSN
-313 LLYNGILE
+313 LLYNGLLE

-331 PNLTDIK
+331 PQLTDIR

-351 DRNPNVSNRRPGA
+351 DRNPHVPNRRPGS
-364 RLNSI
+364 RLNNI

-390 ASLTNQGDCGQNA
+390 SSLTNQVDFGHSA
-403 FRKMKLQDEATTEN
+403 FKKMKLQDEISSSSFDESSNESSKTDFCN
-417 APSTTTEPDT
+417 AQEASHLE
-427 PPPST
+427 S
-432 TAKDLMDVETDDPK
+432 AGMDFDIEAVNANNGSG
-446 DDSTSHETKF
+446 DSKF
-456 PVCLTTSLFS
+456 PVSLTTALFS

-471 ASYEAGGEA
+471 ASYESGGEA

-491 QVINWQGYELDHIT
+491 QVINWQGFELDHIT

-518 NIDMAAFQMH
+518 NIDMQAFQVH
-528 GGLHSFINRLDTEV
+528 GGLQSFINRLDVEV
-542 NLCKKEQLY
+542 NFCKKDQLY
-551 QIKSS
+551 QIKMNTSEQTFDENAAGPS
-556 TTEQAVD
+556 TGGENEEEHV
-563 DGTTS
+563 TS
-568 PSQDNTEESNTVD
+568 VD
-581 LELIP
+581 LEFVS
-586 ENADKTCLP
+586 ENAGKTCLP

-606 FLKKAFQDSI
+606 FLKKAFQDST

-663 ALLSTLQDNGLT
+663 ALLSALQDNGLT
-675 DVVLHSLLVKEI
+675 DVVLHSLLVKEV
-687 PATREVLGSLPNVFS
+687 PSTREVLGSLPNVFS
-702 ALCLNNRGLESFA
+702 ALCLNTRGLESFA
-715 KYKPFEILFN
+715 KCKPFEKLFN

-747 TACNLGSAMD
+747 TACNLGNAMD

-762 QPSLRQDATLAIIKL
+762 QPSLRQDATLAIINL
-777 LEELVVLG
+777 LEELVYLG
-785 TDPQYVCWRP
+785 TNPKYICWRP

-800 VSPSNNT
+800 VSPSNNS
-807 RSPANTEGSSDEEED
+807 RSTTNAEGSSDEEEE
-822 DEEETST
+822 DEDETST
-829 SSQNAQSEPQAQASS
+829 SSQNAQAESQAQ
-844 SSNSTRTPV
+844 SNSERTPI
-853 ALIEYILN
+853 ALIDYILN

-888 SPLLKILGLPNLPVD
+888 KPLLKILGLRNLPVD

-915 VCKSILNLAHEPFLF
+915 VCKSILNLAHEPVLF
-930 SQGLTQLGEVLETLK
+930 REGLSQLGAVLSQLK
-945 PLYTKQETPGGSKLL
+945 PLYAKQEGPGGSKLL
-960 LELASA
+960 LELANA
-966 SDIES
+966 SDIET
-971 AFSNAAAT
+971 AFSTATDT
-979 PLLHAMNAAHGYVI
+979 PLLHAMGAAHGYVI

-1013 WGSDSGM
+1013 WGSEEGLE
-1020 QVLKGLAD
+1020 VLKGLAD

-1042 YCSDDLLPTDCD
+1042 YCSDDLIPSDCD

-1070 EQSTAGVDCAGT
+1070 EGNSTSDTTGN

-1092 NPTPLTMD
+1092 NPPPISMD
-1100 VDGEGAATINT
+1100 VDSETGAAINRQD

-1146 PIRQRRGQNMVAAPP
+1146 PIRQRRGQNIVAAPP
-1161 IPSNYAR
+1161 MPSLYAR
-1168 NVATALNELLA
+1168 NVATALNILLA

-1229 GGLSIFF
+1229 GGQAIFF
-1236 KTFKWAIN
+1236 KTFRWALN
-1244 AGKKEGDPKAIDHS
+1244 AGNLSADEGIEYS
-1258 SLPEG
+1258 VLPEG

-1288 HMISS
+1288 HTISS
-1293 RPIAYN
+1293 RPSHSYN
-1299 FDPLN
+1299 FDPLK
-1304 YLRHIH
+1304 YLIQIH
-1310 SAAFECVMLLWGI
+1310 RLAFESVMLFWGKT
-1323 SPLPNYGAR
+1323 PLPSYGAR
-1332 TTDTLL
+1332 MTETLL

-1352 DKMKTDEKSDTA
+1352 EKLRSDENKSDN
-1364 SSSAAAGTSAAAG
+1364 
-1377 SSGNS
+1377 SGNS
-1382 GSNSNFRDLEDRLL
+1382 NAGPSSTPAIRDTD
-1396 DLRQLMDMG
+1396 DNLRQLIDMG

-1411 IEALLHSH
+1411 IEALLHSST
-1419 NLEQATDYILS
+1419 LEQATDYLLS
-1430 NPAPMAR
+1430 NPPHLIRSAGN
-1437 VSMDVE
+1437 SMEVE
-1443 EDDQVLQ
+1443 SEDDQVLQ

-1455 LGCTNTEN
+1455 LGCTPTPVDT
-1463 KDNLDETESYESLID
+1463 KKESLEEQGKSFENLIN

-1511 RNGRVYR
+1511 RNGRAYR
-1518 DSLLDTLIS
+1518 DNLLDTLIG
-1527 KIQECIADISF
+1527 KIYECVEAISF
-1538 CTLEQEANVMS
+1538 CSYTYEANIIS
-1549 YYTMVDS
+1549 YYTIAES
-1556 DPAKCMSDYVHL
+1556 QIAKRLTNYIHL
-1568 YILFFEVSSYFDMKI
+1568 YILFFEVSSYFEMKI

-1591 AGLLEP
+1591 AKLLEP
-1597 LIELLCCAVK
+1597 LIELMCCSIRMMIGLEVTS
-1607 YMLFFKADHEP
+1607 EP
-1618 KWVAPSF
+1618 KWLAPSF
-1625 LLLDAVSKVATCTSR
+1625 LLLDAVSKVAICTDR
-1640 KLNMHMSTTR
+1640 KFKMHMSTNR
-1650 TWRWYDLVTGKWT
+1650 VWRWYDLVTGKWA
-1663 HYSTSNNKL
+1663 HYSNSNNKL

-1712 ITMTLMSFN
+1712 ITMTLMSLT
-1721 HPACIDINAPDY
+1721 HPSCTDVNVPVPE
-1733 EPLYADL
+1733 EPRYADL
-1740 TEKEGKRCT
+1740 TEKEEKRCV
-1749 PVPGLSLTQKQEIV
+1749 PVPGLTQNQTREIV
-1763 KTCVKLM
+1763 RACVRLM
-1770 HMPIDKDLLHSALQ
+1770 QLPIDKDLLHSALQ

-1793 SVAKVFVESGGI
+1793 EMAKVFVENGGV
-1805 KCLLNM
+1805 KCLLKM
-1811 KQINDFGGFA
+1811 RQINDFGGFG

-1833 EPSTLKYAMEKIIR
+1833 EPNTLKYAMEKVVR
-1847 GRTLSTIPPPYK
+1847 GRTLATIPPPYK
-1859 DLIYLARNVGGA
+1859 DLIYLTRQIGGA
-1871 ITRDPETF
+1871 ITRDPEAF
-1879 YEVASNIMRVDIN
+1879 DEVASNILRVDIN
-1892 VMKEEPVEAS
+1892 ATKGEPAETT
-1902 LPIRVEPPVRS
+1902 LPLKVEPPTRN
-1913 KPPPMESTVSIGVV
+1913 KAPPLEDSISIEVV
-1927 WDLLDALLRPLEE
+1927 CDLLDALLKPLEDE
-1940 PVEDKH
+1940 TSETEQPKSDSESQGINVDDE
-1946 AEAKFGGQKLRVVV
+1946 ESP
-1960 HEGLPSGSSTTSGT
+1960 PST
-1974 SASNMTQ
+1974 SARTSNTENGEENTSAENKKSQ
-1981 PSSTS
+1981 VST
-1986 GISTSDISCF
+1986 
-1996 ESATTTSSQAS
+1996 
-2007 QNSASQ
+2007 
-2013 SSSSNNENAKTSGE
+2013 
-2027 PKKTEASK
+2027 K

-2067 RAGYSEFIT
+2067 KAECSNIIT
-2076 DDTSALAF
+2076 EDTSALAF

-2091 GADNISD
+2091 ATENISD

-2106 MLIAALASSNHSPDA
+2106 MLIAALASSNHSPEA

-2137 YLPESAEKHT
+2137 YLPESSEKHN
-2147 QIQHICG
+2147 QVQHICG

-2166 HASRWTSGSINNIV
+2166 HANRWTSCSINNIV

-2214 KPLESLSRAIN
+2214 KPLESLSRTIN
-2225 QPAPTSTQNKTK
+2225 QPTPSGSQTK
-2237 RNQHSNED
+2237 NRKSQQSNEETTG
-2245 NNAVPSG
+2245 AQSG
-2252 TSTEATNAQGE
+2252 TSTEGTNAQGE
-2263 EIEDA
+2263 DIEDA
-2268 ENTEHD
+2268 ENTDHD

-2285 AVGSGELDNALE
+2285 AVGTGELDNTLE
-2297 EMMEHI
+2297 EMMEI
-2303 LEHRN
+2303 LEQRN

-2327 IDEEC
+2327 IDEDG
-2332 TIGGYDHERDATE
+2332 TIGYDHERDATFDLQE

-2372 GDDDNMDDTEENED
+2372 GDDDNIDDTEENED
-2386 TNYDDENNERERLRG
+2386 NNYDDDDNNDRERRIES

-2423 ADGESALPR
+2423 ADNDNALPR
-2432 MIRWNDNGFAVPLVD
+2432 MIRWNENGFAVPILD
-2447 DSPNDHTGSVSVV
+2447 ENNPNDHTVAI
-2460 THPLLLSQS
+2460 THPLLMSRNNTETNQS
-2469 TSDSNQNPHARAHR
+2469 TVSRNQRT
-2483 ANRARRYQYLFSPRN
+2483 NRARRYQYLFSPRN

-2515 VTNIMS
+2515 MANMMS
-2521 NNLLGGPTEIRESA
+2521 ANNLLSGPTEIRESA

-2544 IIPSNEEQIDFV
+2544 IIPANEEQIDFV

-2569 TLSHIPPVLHWWNIE
+2569 TLSHVPPVLHWWNIE
-2584 SKLLDLESVNDCTI
+2584 SKLLDLESVYDCTT
-2598 YVCNKLVPSLIKHR
+2598 YVCNQLIPDLIKYR

-2617 IKKAKEDEENAKK
+2617 NKKLKEDEENSKK
-2630 EKQKSGTEPQDE
+2630 RKQKSDPEIQDE
-2642 YSQETVLFN
+2642 FSQETVLFN
-2651 FEEAANTANE
+2651 YDDPNSGPG
-2661 NNEQNNEEEEEN
+2661 EQ
-2673 YDRVP
+2673 
-2678 IPETDRA
+2678 
-2685 ETSAISADTPA
+2685 
-2696 EREDSDEEILRS
+2696 
-2708 PVDREDLEG
+2708 
-2717 QRLYLDALTRRIF
+2717 
-2730 RQPSP
+2730 
-2735 RSELQFCQHQTIVPQ
+2735 
-2750 TIAEPLETELP
+2750 
-2761 ANVDGSSARNEPSD
+2761 
-2775 SYLSGNDP
+2775 
-2783 STPQHSF
+2783 
-2790 SQNCHCGGYFCTI
+2790 QNK
-2803 PIRTAQQHPLNQG
+2803 
-2816 IEDSNLMRA
+2816 E
-2825 PNENYL
+2825 
-2831 WEARNGITVNTYA
+2831 
-2844 EPLETELP
+2844 
-2852 ANVDGSSVRNEP
+2852 
-2864 SDSYISGND
+2864 
-2873 PLTPEHSFSQNCH
+2873 
-2886 CGEYVC
+2886 
-2892 TIPMTAQQHP
+2892 
-2902 LYQGTGDSSSM
+2902 
-2913 RALYEDFL
+2913 
-2921 WAARMRALYEF
+2921 
-2932 FEWGVRN
+2932 
-2939 GIRVNTYAEPLETEL
+2939 
-2954 TANVDGSS
+2954 
-2962 VRNELSDSYISGNDP
+2962 
-2977 LTPQHSNLMRA
+2977 
-2988 PNENYLFEARNGVTE
+2988 
-3003 PDRHGDEPT
+3003 
-3012 EEAGP
+3012 
-3017 SNSTN
+3017 
-3022 NVRLS
+3022 
-3027 NYEESVSRSRSHS
+3027 
-3040 QDHIDAPR
+3040 
-3048 AWLAGPSREQEPELN
+3048 
-3063 REDESESSRDG
+3063 
-3074 LKSSRDGSESSID
+3074 
-3087 DSECSRDNSESSRDD
+3087 
-3102 SESSIDN
+3102 
-3109 SESSRDD
+3109 
-3116 SENDYEW
+3116 
-3123 TYIVYQAHPNPSR
+3123 
-3136 GSLDLDEDE
+3136 
-3145 EFHHEDEDDA
+3145 
-3155 IDIDAIEADGL
+3155 
-3166 LDIFQSE
+3166 
-3173 GQNNDVDN
+3173 
-3181 SLLLDESDNFFPGS
+3181 
-3195 DELSDSSDDE
+3195 DDE
-3205 DIDGVPVDPSI
+3205 DIDGVPIPPADVSAEPASREDDEDI
-3216 YRVPLETSE
+3216 DGIPLETSDT
-3225 ASNDRSEGNTQNDDI
+3225 SNDRSEGNTQNEDI
-3240 VLSPL
+3240 ILSPL
-3245 QMRFDRG
+3245 QLSFVRG

-3257 QSSMSEV
+3257 QSSISEA

-3270 QTSESS
+3270 QTTEAS
-3276 ENVQRTEENSRPDSE
+3276 ENITRNTDDSNSRAESEIRTDSE
-3291 ISRDSDSS
+3291 SS
-3299 NPFEMT
+3299 NPFEMS
-3305 LPAYVRSTRP
+3305 LPAYIRSTRP
-3315 VMLPRDLLSQ
+3315 NIIFARPVSS
-3325 PPNDS
+3325 PP
-3330 MLLTEEETDTLT
+3330 
-3342 SRLREQL
+3342 
-3349 RDSLHNLE
+3349 
-3357 QPGSITLRAFLDDA
+3357 
-3371 VNSRLL
+3371 
-3377 PPQSEMDALVIR
+3377 
-3389 MAGEATANL
+3389 
-3398 EEAVQNSLDEML
+3398 L
-3410 QSSLAEALTHTLN
+3410 QSSGDRDQEDNEINETQSNQDLIRYTQSTNPLRAIFE
-3423 EAIQNNFGDSSL
+3423 EAINQHIDSLTNNDRDSSRTQASAGTSHGEGDS
-3435 NNFETASHR
+3435 EAPASA
-3444 QEPIQN
+3444 EGN
-3450 PNIVD
+3450 G
-3455 EASTSTTANQGS
+3455 EASN
-3467 AAADATSAASDANA
+3467 SDA
-3481 PGESGEGDHSSAA
+3481 PGE
-3494 PQAPGGAAANDNGN
+3494 
-3508 PHDEGAAAGLG
+3508 
-3519 DAGTPGA
+3519 
-3526 VTAAGPSS
+3526 AGPSTI
-3534 SVNDDE
+3534 NTDEE

-3574 AASAAA
+3574 AASAASSANNEQQEQA
-3580 NAANAA
+3580 NA
-3586 GAAGENTEAPSNE
+3586 SNE

-3684 RNRQMAQQRLFQSN
+3684 RNRQMAQERFLQSN
-3698 LTTIYRHSRGRQSLR
+3698 LSTIIRHSRGRQTLR
-3713 ATNFQ
+3713 PSNFP
-3718 RGGWSQWNRDF
+3718 RGGWNQWS
-3729 PNNPTPTSAQMKIR
+3729 TPVPSNSQMKIR

-3750 DGISC
+3750 EGIAC

-3778 LCYHGPTR
+3778 LCYHAPTR

-3797 EKSVHTIPDENLN
+3797 EKSVHVQPDDNIN
-3810 KPSRKGPKPGP
+3810 KPSRKGPRPGP
-3821 LSSKLVTD
+3821 LTSKLLTD
-3829 SKHLQNG
+3829 ARHLQNG
-3836 GHWLTIRT
+3836 GHWLTIRM

-3854 FIVNKTT
+3854 FIVNKTI
-3861 GKKCDKPNGSSVI
+3861 GKKCDKSNGSSVI
-3874 AIHPQAAP
+3874 SIHPQAAP
-3882 IICKNTLDLFTSL
+3882 IVCRNTLDLFTSL

-3903 LPLKCIRDDNDK
+3903 LPIKCIRDDTEK
-3915 NIVQPIKVKSDS
+3915 NTITPVKVKNDTTS
-3927 QSDFWDVLLRLDSA
+3927 SDFWDVLLRLDSA

-3949 KNNSSS
+3949 KNNTSSTT
-3955 NNLDSDPIVTFD
+3955 SDADGVISFD

-3972 KLLNM
+3972 KLLNL
-3977 LASPVVNSNTQL
+3977 LASPVVNRNTQL

-4012 SGKVK
+4012 SVKGKPQ
-4017 NQLPDMSANPPT
+4017 NSENSANTPPM
-4029 HALSL
+4029 HALNL

-4060 NSSLDMSF
+4060 NSSLEMSF
-4068 LILTLLLNGAIEI
+4068 MILNLLLNGAVEI
-4081 GSIVENQIKDMLKDL
+4081 GDIVESQIQSMLKDL
-4096 KDLIVNSQKRK
+4096 KDLISNTQKRK
-4107 VEDGPSTSKGV
+4107 LEEGPSTSKG
-4118 IVNRFTNEQVVVTA
+4118 IIYNRFTNEQVVVTA

-4143 LPSMVPLTSKCSSQT
+4143 LPSMVPLTSKSSSQV
-4158 FFLRVLRVIVHI
+4158 FFLRVLRVIVQI
-4170 RNSIKNNLKKSDT
+4170 RNPIKQSMKRADSGAYEL
-4183 WAHEMPALS
+4183 PALS
-4192 EQLGSLKNLW
+4192 EQLGSLGSLW
-4202 DTLSECLLELEH
+4202 ETLSQCLLELEH

-4234 HSPQQGPIKPKE
+4234 HSPQQGAAKGKDKE
-4246 RQPDR
+4246 TKETEEESMQDESESEQSNDARATSNSNAPQPEQNPSDGEPQQEPVESNAAEPDR
-4251 QLDEEE
+4251 VAETSTKTTVT
-4257 LMADNNEPEQ
+4257 PE
-4267 QDQPA
+4267 
-4272 EQEQVQAQE
+4272 
-4281 QQPTQ
+4281 
-4286 DGQDQETAPQAAQ
+4286 
-4299 PQQPDHRE
+4299 
-4307 DNTTAQI
+4307 
-4314 DMSETVHQEHVRLAE
+4314 
-4329 AKSRASVPPD
+4329 
-4339 QQQFLQFAEK
+4339 QQQFLAFAEK

-4541 YRGLIYLI
+4541 YRGLVYLM
-4549 ENNINN
+4549 ENNINH

-4578 PNGRHINVTEE
+4578 PNGRHIPVTEE

-4677 QAERAKF
+4677 QADRAKF

>member
-10 KGTSD
+10 KSTSE

-24 ERLQNCSRTELLDE
+24 ERLQQCSRTELLDE
-38 LSRIHTWTFGKCE
+38 LSRINSWTFGKCE
-51 LLHWASVL
+51 LLHWAQVL
-59 DIFDKILGQAAER
+59 DVFDKILGSAAER
-72 AADNKYILKCDTYN
+72 SEENKWVLKCDTYN
-86 EQEFQ
+86 EQDFQ

-117 HLLVLLEA
+117 HLLVLLES
-125 NDMTVVLEVLNLLYM
+125 NDMSVVLEVLNLLYM

-167 ESWGGKDNGFG
+167 ENWGGKENGFG
-178 LARCCLADQDIPPSA
+178 LADCCVSEKEIPASA
-193 TTLHVEFHKEEDS
+193 TTLHVEFHKE
-206 KTVKK
+206 
-211 DVKPI
+211 
-216 QGASKDEK
+216 DEYRSPSLDLRTGELK
-224 QADSKVGTPNL
+224 MGKPNL
-235 YIIHIE
+235 HIIHIE
-241 HIDKLHKTAA
+241 HVDKLHKTPA
-251 EIMKSLTS
+251 EIMKSLVS
-259 MYYVPEDKEIWLFT
+259 LYYVPPEKEMWLFT

-283 YRNRLKNV
+283 YRNRLKSV

-305 AIQDSPAN
+305 AIQDSPSN
-313 LLYNGILE
+313 LLYNGLLE

-331 PNLTDIK
+331 PQLTDIR

-351 DRNPNVSNRRPGA
+351 DRNPHIPNRRPGS
-364 RLNSI
+364 RLNNI

-390 ASLTNQGDCGQNA
+390 SSLTNQVDFGHSA
-403 FRKMKLQDEATTEN
+403 FKKMKLQDELSSSSFDESSNESAKTETSN
-417 APSTTTEPDT
+417 LQETGNLEST
-427 PPPST
+427 
-432 TAKDLMDVETDDPK
+432 LMDFDIEASQVSSSPG
-446 DDSTSHETKF
+446 DSKF
-456 PVCLTTSLFS
+456 PVSLTTALFS

-471 ASYEAGGEA
+471 ASYESGGEA

-491 QVINWQGYELDHIT
+491 QVINWQGFELDHIT

-518 NIDMAAFQMH
+518 NIDMQAFQVH
-528 GGLHSFINRLDTEV
+528 GGLQSFINRLDVEV
-542 NLCKKEQLY
+542 NFCKKDQLY
-551 QIKSS
+551 HIKTNTPDQAFDENAAGPS
-556 TTEQAVD
+556 TSENEDETMA
-563 DGTTS
+563 S
-568 PSQDNTEESNTVD
+568 VD
-581 LELIP
+581 LEFVSD
-586 ENADKTCLP
+586 NTGKTCLP

-606 FLKKAFQDSI
+606 FLKKAFQDST

-663 ALLSTLQDNGLT
+663 ALLSALQDNGLT
-675 DVVLHSLLVKEI
+675 DVVLHSLLVKEV
-687 PATREVLGSLPNVFS
+687 PSTREVLGSLPNVFS

-715 KYKPFEILFN
+715 KCKPFDKLFN

-747 TACNLGSAMD
+747 TACNLGNAMD

-762 QPSLRQDATLAIIKL
+762 QPSLRQDATLAIINL
-777 LEELVVLG
+777 LEELVYLG
-785 TDPQYVCWRP
+785 TDPKYICWRP

-800 VSPSNNT
+800 VSPSNSS
-807 RSPANTEGSSDEEED
+807 RSATNAEGSSDEEEE

-829 SSQNAQSEPQAQASS
+829 SSQNAQSETQAQ
-844 SSNSTRTPV
+844 SNSERTPI
-853 ALIEYILN
+853 ALIDYILN

-888 SPLLKILGLPNLPVD
+888 KPLLKILGLPNLPVD

-930 SQGLTQLGEVLETLK
+930 REGLSQLGTVLDSLK
-945 PLYTKQETPGGSKLL
+945 PLYAKQEIPGGSKLL
-960 LELASA
+960 LELANA
-966 SDIES
+966 TDIES
-971 AFSNAAAT
+971 AFSTATAT
-979 PLLHAMNAAHGYVI
+979 PLLHAMGAAHGYVI

-1013 WGSDSGM
+1013 WGSEDGLK
-1020 QVLKGLAD
+1020 VLKGLAD

-1042 YCSDDLLPTDCD
+1042 YCSDDLIPSDCD

-1070 EQSTAGVDCAGT
+1070 EGNSTSDTTGN
-1082 VASAMEALST
+1082 VASAMEALTT
-1092 NPTPLTMD
+1092 NPPPISMD
-1100 VDGEGAATINT
+1100 VDGEAAAGVNKQDS
-1111 NRNLK
+1111 RNLK

-1146 PIRQRRGQNMVAAPP
+1146 PIRQRRGQNIVAAPP
-1161 IPSNYAR
+1161 MPSPYAR
-1168 NVATALNELLA
+1168 NVATALNVLLA

-1229 GGLSIFF
+1229 GGQAIFF
-1236 KTFKWAIN
+1236 KTFRWALN
-1244 AGKKEGDPKAIDHS
+1244 AGNSTAQEGIEYS
-1258 SLPEG
+1258 TLPEG
-1263 TLGFLDAWLTLLE
+1263 SLGFLDAWLTLLE

-1288 HMISS
+1288 HVISS
-1293 RPIAYN
+1293 RPSHSYS
-1299 FDPLN
+1299 FDPLK
-1304 YLRHIH
+1304 YLIQIH
-1310 SAAFECVMLLWGI
+1310 RLAFESVMMLWGKT
-1323 SPLPNYGAR
+1323 PLPAYGAR
-1332 TTDTLL
+1332 MIETLL
-1338 TILRHIFRGEKIIK
+1338 TILRHVFRGEKVIK
-1352 DKMKTDEKSDTA
+1352 EKKKTDESKPESSS
-1364 SSSAAAGTSAAAG
+1364 SSSAGTS
-1377 SSGNS
+1377 SGPT
-1382 GSNSNFRDLEDRLL
+1382 FRDTD
-1396 DLRQLMDMG
+1396 DNLRQLMDMG

-1411 IEALLHSH
+1411 IEALLHSTT
-1419 NLEQATDYILS
+1419 LEQATDYLLS
-1430 NPAPMAR
+1430 NPPHLSRSAGN
-1437 VSMDVE
+1437 SMEVE
-1443 EDDQVLQ
+1443 SEDDQVLQ

-1455 LGCTNTEN
+1455 LGCTNTN
-1463 KDNLDETESYESLID
+1463 AGDTKKDSTEEMEQCFEILIS

-1483 ALDVCLKL
+1483 ALDVCLRL

-1511 RNGRVYR
+1511 RNGRTFR
-1518 DSLLDTLIS
+1518 DNLLDTLII
-1527 KIQECIADISF
+1527 KIHECVEAL
-1538 CTLEQEANVMS
+1538 TLCAYRHEANVTS
-1549 YYTMVDS
+1549 YYSLTES
-1556 DPAKCMSDYVHL
+1556 EPAKRLTNYVHL
-1568 YILFFEVSSYFDMKI
+1568 YILFFEVSSYFEMKI

-1591 AGLLEP
+1591 AKLLEP
-1597 LIELLCCAVK
+1597 LIDLMCCSIRMIIGLEAT
-1607 YMLFFKADHEP
+1607 HEP
-1618 KWVAPSF
+1618 KWLAPSL
-1625 LLLDAVSKVATCTSR
+1625 LLLDAVSKVATCTDR
-1640 KLNMHMSTTR
+1640 KLKMHLSTNR
-1650 TWRWYDLVTGKWT
+1650 VWRWYDLVTGKWA
-1663 HYSTSNNKL
+1663 HYSNSNNKL

-1712 ITMTLMSFN
+1712 ISMTLMTLN
-1721 HPACIDINAPDY
+1721 HPSCTDINGPDPE

-1740 TEKEGKRCT
+1740 TDKEEKRCC
-1749 PVPGLSLTQKQEIV
+1749 PVPGLTQFQRREIV
-1763 KTCVKLM
+1763 RACVRLM
-1770 HMPIDKDLLHSALQ
+1770 YLPIDKDLLHSALQ
-1784 ICVRFTRDF
+1784 ICVRFTREF
-1793 SVAKVFVESGGI
+1793 EVAKVFVENGGV
-1805 KCLLNM
+1805 KCLLKM
-1811 KQINDFGGFA
+1811 RQISDFGGFG

-1833 EPSTLKYAMEKIIR
+1833 EPNTLKYAMEKVVR
-1847 GRTLSTIPPPYK
+1847 GRTLATIPPPYK
-1859 DLIYLARNVGGA
+1859 DLVYLTRQIGGA
-1871 ITRDPETF
+1871 ITRAPEAF
-1879 YEVASNIMRVDIN
+1879 YEVASSILRVDIN
-1892 VMKEEPVEAS
+1892 ATKGEQAETTLPLKVETPTRTKA
-1902 LPIRVEPPVRS
+1902 PPLEDS
-1913 KPPPMESTVSIGVV
+1913 VSIEVV
-1927 WDLLDALLRPLEE
+1927 CDLLDALLKPLEDE
-1940 PVEDKH
+1940 TIDNNDQVAKNSA
-1946 AEAKFGGQKLRVVV
+1946 AENQVINVQDDQ
-1960 HEGLPSGSSTTSGT
+1960 PSTSARLSNIENGEENSSTDNNKKNET
-1974 SASNMTQ
+1974 SA
-1981 PSSTS
+1981 
-1986 GISTSDISCF
+1986 
-1996 ESATTTSSQAS
+1996 
-2007 QNSASQ
+2007 
-2013 SSSSNNENAKTSGE
+2013 
-2027 PKKTEASK
+2027 K

-2067 RAGYSEFIT
+2067 KAECSDIIQE
-2076 DDTSALAF
+2076 DTSALAF

-2091 GADNISD
+2091 ATENISD

-2106 MLIAALASSNHSPDA
+2106 MLIAALASSNHSPEA

-2137 YLPESAEKHT
+2137 CLPESAEKHN
-2147 QIQHICG
+2147 QVQHICG

-2166 HASRWTSGSINNIV
+2166 HANRWTSCSVNNIV

-2188 FSDLAKITHYLD
+2188 FNDLAKITHYLD

-2214 KPLESLSRAIN
+2214 KPLESLSRTIN
-2225 QPAPTSTQNKTK
+2225 QPTPGGNQSKSRKNQQTS
-2237 RNQHSNED
+2237 ED
-2245 NNAVPSG
+2245 NAGAQSG
-2252 TSTEATNAQGE
+2252 TSTEGTNAQGE
-2263 EIEDA
+2263 EIEDS

-2285 AVGSGELDNALE
+2285 PVGTGELDNTLE

-2320 SRNNTMD
+2320 TRNNTMD
-2327 IDEEC
+2327 IDEDG
-2332 TIGGYDHERDATE
+2332 TIGYDHERDATE

-2372 GDDDNMDDTEENED
+2372 GDDDNIDDTEENED
-2386 TNYDDENNERERLRG
+2386 NNYDDDDNNDRERRRGSELLEG

-2423 ADGESALPR
+2423 ADNDNALPR
-2432 MIRWNDNGFAVPLVD
+2432 IRWTENGFAVPILD
-2447 DSPNDHTGSVSVV
+2447 ENNPNDHTAI
-2460 THPLLLSQS
+2460 THPLLMSRN
-2469 TSDSNQNPHARAHR
+2469 TTETNQNTVTRNQR

-2515 VTNIMS
+2515 MANMMS
-2521 NNLLGGPTEIRESA
+2521 ANNLLSGPTEIRESA

-2569 TLSHIPPVLHWWNIE
+2569 TLSHVPPVLHWWNIE
-2584 SKLLDLESVNDCTI
+2584 SKLLDLESVYDCTT
-2598 YVCNKLVPSLIKHR
+2598 YVCNRLIPNLIKYR

-2617 IKKAKEDEENAKK
+2617 NKKTKEDEENSKK
-2630 EKQKSGTEPQDE
+2630 RKQQKGEPEIHDE

-2651 FEEAANTANE
+2651 YEDPNTASNDASA
-2661 NNEQNNEEEEEN
+2661 EQNKEDADE
-2673 YDRVP
+2673 DIDGFP
-2678 IPETDRA
+2678 ITTTDVTV
-2685 ETSAISADTPA
+2685 EPTS
-2696 EREDSDEEILRS
+2696 RED
-2708 PVDREDLEG
+2708 P
-2717 QRLYLDALTRRIF
+2717 
-2730 RQPSP
+2730 
-2735 RSELQFCQHQTIVPQ
+2735 
-2750 TIAEPLETELP
+2750 
-2761 ANVDGSSARNEPSD
+2761 
-2775 SYLSGNDP
+2775 
-2783 STPQHSF
+2783 
-2790 SQNCHCGGYFCTI
+2790 
-2803 PIRTAQQHPLNQG
+2803 
-2816 IEDSNLMRA
+2816 
-2825 PNENYL
+2825 
-2831 WEARNGITVNTYA
+2831 
-2844 EPLETELP
+2844 
-2852 ANVDGSSVRNEP
+2852 
-2864 SDSYISGND
+2864 
-2873 PLTPEHSFSQNCH
+2873 
-2886 CGEYVC
+2886 
-2892 TIPMTAQQHP
+2892 
-2902 LYQGTGDSSSM
+2902 
-2913 RALYEDFL
+2913 
-2921 WAARMRALYEF
+2921 
-2932 FEWGVRN
+2932 
-2939 GIRVNTYAEPLETEL
+2939 
-2954 TANVDGSS
+2954 
-2962 VRNELSDSYISGNDP
+2962 
-2977 LTPQHSNLMRA
+2977 
-2988 PNENYLFEARNGVTE
+2988 
-3003 PDRHGDEPT
+3003 
-3012 EEAGP
+3012 
-3017 SNSTN
+3017 
-3022 NVRLS
+3022 
-3027 NYEESVSRSRSHS
+3027 
-3040 QDHIDAPR
+3040 
-3048 AWLAGPSREQEPELN
+3048 
-3063 REDESESSRDG
+3063 
-3074 LKSSRDGSESSID
+3074 
-3087 DSECSRDNSESSRDD
+3087 
-3102 SESSIDN
+3102 
-3109 SESSRDD
+3109 
-3116 SENDYEW
+3116 
-3123 TYIVYQAHPNPSR
+3123 
-3136 GSLDLDEDE
+3136 
-3145 EFHHEDEDDA
+3145 
-3155 IDIDAIEADGL
+3155 
-3166 LDIFQSE
+3166 
-3173 GQNNDVDN
+3173 
-3181 SLLLDESDNFFPGS
+3181 
-3195 DELSDSSDDE
+3195 DE
-3205 DIDGVPVDPSI
+3205 DIDGVP
-3216 YRVPLETSE
+3216 LETSDT
-3225 ASNDRSEGNTQNDDI
+3225 SNDRSEGNTQNEDI
-3240 VLSPL
+3240 ILSPL
-3245 QMRFDRG
+3245 QLSFVRG

-3257 QSSMSEV
+3257 QSSISE
-3264 THNAAV
+3264 TTQNAAV
-3270 QTSESS
+3270 QTTEAS
-3276 ENVQRTEENSRPDSE
+3276 ENITRNTDDSNSRAESEIRTDSE
-3291 ISRDSDSS
+3291 SS
-3299 NPFEMT
+3299 NPFEMS
-3305 LPAYVRSTRP
+3305 LPAYIRSTRP
-3315 VMLPRDLLSQ
+3315 SIIFARPISSPPLQPSGDRDQEDNEINETQRNNDLLSFNSQ
-3325 PPNDS
+3325 TPN
-3330 MLLTEEETDTLT
+3330 
-3342 SRLREQL
+3342 
-3349 RDSLHNLE
+3349 
-3357 QPGSITLRAFLDDA
+3357 PLRAIFEEAINQHADSFPTTDGESNELSTAGTSQIDVSGGAESGSNDA
-3371 VNSRLL
+3371 ST
-3377 PPQSEMDALVIR
+3377 A
-3389 MAGEATANL
+3389 AGEA
-3398 EEAVQNSLDEML
+3398 
-3410 QSSLAEALTHTLN
+3410 
-3423 EAIQNNFGDSSL
+3423 G
-3435 NNFETASHR
+3435 
-3444 QEPIQN
+3444 P
-3450 PNIVD
+3450 
-3455 EASTSTTANQGS
+3455 STSN
-3467 AAADATSAASDANA
+3467 
-3481 PGESGEGDHSSAA
+3481 EE
-3494 PQAPGGAAANDNGN
+3494 
-3508 PHDEGAAAGLG
+3508 
-3519 DAGTPGA
+3519 
-3526 VTAAGPSS
+3526 
-3534 SVNDDE
+3534 E

-3574 AASAAA
+3574 AASAA
-3580 NAANAA
+3580 NSTSTDQQEQAA
-3586 GAAGENTEAPSNE
+3586 TSNE

-3684 RNRQMAQQRLFQSN
+3684 RNRQMAQERFLQSN
-3698 LTTIYRHSRGRQSLR
+3698 LTTIIRHSRGRQSLR
-3713 ATNFQ
+3713 PNNFQ
-3718 RGGWSQWNRDF
+3718 RGGWSQWSRDF
-3729 PNNPTPTSAQMKIR
+3729 MSNPVPSNSQMKIR
-3743 GRQLLDH
+3743 GRQLLDSE
-3750 DGISC
+3750 GLSC

-3778 LCYHGPTR
+3778 LCYHAPTR

-3797 EKSVHTIPDENLN
+3797 EKSVHVQPDDNLN
-3810 KPSRKGPKPGP
+3810 KPSRKGPRPGP
-3821 LSSKLVTD
+3821 LTSKLLTD
-3829 SKHLQNG
+3829 ARHLQNG
-3836 GHWLTIRT
+3836 GHWLTIRM

-3854 FIVNKTT
+3854 FIVNKTI
-3861 GKKCDKPNGSSVI
+3861 GKKCDKTNGSSI
-3874 AIHPQAAP
+3874 ISIHPQAAP
-3882 IICKNTLDLFTSL
+3882 IVCRNTLDLFTSL

-3903 LPLKCIRDDNDK
+3903 LPIKCIREDNEK
-3915 NIVQPIKVKSDS
+3915 TPVTPVKVKTDVS
-3927 QSDFWDVLLRLDSA
+3927 SDFWDVLLRLDST

-3949 KNNSSS
+3949 KNSTSSTT
-3955 NNLDSDPIVTFD
+3955 SDTDIAISFE

-3977 LASPVVNSNTQL
+3977 LASPVVNRNTQL

-4012 SGKVK
+4012 SSKGKS
-4017 NQLPDMSANPPT
+4017 QSPESSSTPPT
-4029 HALSL
+4029 HALNL

-4068 LILTLLLNGAIEI
+4068 MILNLLLNGAVEI
-4081 GSIVENQIKDMLKDL
+4081 GNIVESQIQNMLKDL
-4096 KDLIVNSQKRK
+4096 RDLISNTQKRK
-4107 VEDGPSTSKGV
+4107 LEDGPSTSKGV
-4118 IVNRFTNEQVVVTA
+4118 IYNRFTNEQVVVTA

-4143 LPSMVPLTSKCSSQT
+4143 LPSMVPLTSKSSSQV
-4158 FFLRVLRVIVHI
+4158 FFLRVLRVIVQI
-4170 RNSIKNNLKKSDT
+4170 RNSIKQSMKKVDT
-4183 WAHEMPALS
+4183 NAYDLLALS
-4192 EQLGSLKNLW
+4192 DQLSSLNSLW
-4202 DTLSECLLELEH
+4202 DTLSQCLLELEH

-4234 HSPQQGPIKPKE
+4234 HSPQQGPAKAKDKDTKE
-4246 RQPDR
+4246 T
-4251 QLDEEE
+4251 EEE
-4257 LMADNNEPEQ
+4257 ESMQDGSESEQSNEARPTSDSNPQ
-4267 QDQPA
+4267 A
-4272 EQEQVQAQE
+4272 VQNPDTE
-4281 QQPTQ
+4281 QQP
-4286 DGQDQETAPQAAQ
+4286 QEASEST
-4299 PQQPDHRE
+4299 
-4307 DNTTAQI
+4307 NTVEH
-4314 DMSETVHQEHVRLAE
+4314 DRFSETSSKATVTPE
-4329 AKSRASVPPD
+4329 
-4339 QQQFLQFAEK
+4339 QQQFLGFAEK

-4541 YRGLIYLI
+4541 YRGLVYLM

-4578 PNGRHINVTEE
+4578 PNGRHIPVTEE

-4677 QAERAKF
+4677 QADRAKF

>member
-1 MKIDRSRVR
+1 
-10 KGTSD
+10 
-15 VPLECQQLI
+15 
-24 ERLQNCSRTELLDE
+24 
-38 LSRIHTWTFGKCE
+38 
-51 LLHWASVL
+51 
-59 DIFDKILGQAAER
+59 
-72 AADNKYILKCDTYN
+72 
-86 EQEFQ
+86 
-91 LLICIL
+91 
-97 RFTSLLIEHSFSRHL
+97 
-112 YNSME
+112 ME
-117 HLLVLLEA
+117 HLLVLLES
-125 NDMTVVLEVLNLLYM
+125 NDMSVVLEVLNLLYM

-167 ESWGGKDNGFG
+167 ENWGGKENGFG
-178 LARCCLADQDIPPSA
+178 LADCCNSEKEIPASA
-193 TTLHVEFHKEEDS
+193 TTLHVEFHREDELKS
-206 KTVKK
+206 PRRDPRTGE
-211 DVKPI
+211 PR
-216 QGASKDEK
+216 
-224 QADSKVGTPNL
+224 VGKPNL
-235 YIIHIE
+235 HIIHIE
-241 HIDKLHKTAA
+241 HIDKLHKTPA
-251 EIMKSLTS
+251 EIMKSLVS
-259 MYYVPEDKEIWLFT
+259 LYYVPPEKEMWLFT

-283 YRNRLKNV
+283 YRNRLKSV

-305 AIQDSPAN
+305 AIQESPSN
-313 LLYNGILE
+313 LLYNGLLE

-331 PNLTDIK
+331 PQLTDIR

-351 DRNPNVSNRRPGA
+351 DRNPHIPNRRPGS
-364 RLNSI
+364 RLNNI

-390 ASLTNQGDCGQNA
+390 SSLTNQVDFGHSA
-403 FRKMKLQDEATTEN
+403 FKKMRLQDEVSSSSFDESSNESARTETSNIPEATTLE
-417 APSTTTEPDT
+417 STFMDFDIESTQISST
-427 PPPST
+427 PG
-432 TAKDLMDVETDDPK
+432 
-446 DDSTSHETKF
+446 DSKF
-456 PVCLTTSLFS
+456 PVSLTTALFS

-491 QVINWQGYELDHIT
+491 QVINWQGFELDHIT

-518 NIDMAAFQMH
+518 NIDMQAFQVH
-528 GGLHSFINRLDTEV
+528 GGLQSFINRLDVEV
-542 NLCKKEQLY
+542 NFCKKDQLY
-551 QIKSS
+551 QIKITTLENAFDENAAGPS
-556 TTEQAVD
+556 TA
-563 DGTTS
+563 
-568 PSQDNTEESNTVD
+568 DNEEESVTSSVD
-581 LELIP
+581 LEFMT
-586 ENADKTCLP
+586 ENSGKTCLP

-606 FLKKAFQDSI
+606 FLKKAFQDST

-663 ALLSTLQDNGLT
+663 ALLSALQDNGLT
-675 DVVLHSLLVKEI
+675 DVVLHSLLVKEV
-687 PATREVLGSLPNVFS
+687 PSTREVLGSLPNVFS
-702 ALCLNNRGLESFA
+702 ALCLNTRGLESFA
-715 KYKPFEILFN
+715 KCKPFEKLFN

-747 TACNLGSAMD
+747 TASNLGNAMD

-762 QPSLRQDATLAIIKL
+762 QPSLRQDATLAIINL
-777 LEELVVLG
+777 LEELVYLG
-785 TDPQYVCWRP
+785 TDPKYVCWRP
-795 HSKSE
+795 HSKTE
-800 VSPSNNT
+800 VSPSSSS
-807 RSPANTEGSSDEEED
+807 RSATNAEGSSDEEEE
-822 DEEETST
+822 DEDETST
-829 SSQNAQSEPQAQASS
+829 SSQNAQAETQAQA
-844 SSNSTRTPV
+844 NSERTPI
-853 ALIEYILN
+853 ALIDYILN

-888 SPLLKILGLPNLPVD
+888 KPLLKILGLPNLPVD

-930 SQGLTQLGEVLETLK
+930 REGLSQLGAVLDLLK
-945 PLYTKQETPGGSKLL
+945 PLYAKQEVPGGSKLL
-960 LELASA
+960 LELANA
-966 SDIES
+966 ADIES
-971 AFSNAAAT
+971 AFSTATAT
-979 PLLHAMNAAHGYVI
+979 PLLHAMGAAHGYVI

-1001 GQTEIRNLSLQH
+1001 GQTEIRSLSLQH
-1013 WGSDSGM
+1013 WGSEDGLK
-1020 QVLKGLAD
+1020 VLKGLAD

-1042 YCSDDLLPTDCD
+1042 YCSDDLIPSDCD

-1070 EQSTAGVDCAGT
+1070 EGNSTSDTTGN
-1082 VASAMEALST
+1082 VASAMEALTT
-1092 NPTPLTMD
+1092 NTTPITMD
-1100 VDGEGAATINT
+1100 VDSETGAISKQD

-1146 PIRQRRGQNMVAAPP
+1146 PIRQRRGPNIVAAPP
-1161 IPSNYAR
+1161 MPSPYAR
-1168 NVATALNELLA
+1168 NVATALNVLLA

-1188 PCPTAKCR
+1188 PCPTSKCR

-1229 GGLSIFF
+1229 GGQAIFF
-1236 KTFKWAIN
+1236 KTFKWALN
-1244 AGKKEGDPKAIDHS
+1244 AGNLNAEEGIEYSA
-1258 SLPEG
+1258 LPEG
-1263 TLGFLDAWLTLLE
+1263 SLGFLDAWLTLLE

-1288 HMISS
+1288 HVGF
-1293 RPIAYN
+1293 R
-1299 FDPLN
+1299 
-1304 YLRHIH
+1304 
-1310 SAAFECVMLLWGI
+1310 ECHVALGKT
-1323 SPLPNYGAR
+1323 PLPSYGAR
-1332 TTDTLL
+1332 MTETLL

-1352 DKMKTDEKSDTA
+1352 EKLKSDENKSE
-1364 SSSAAAGTSAAAG
+1364 SSG
-1377 SSGNS
+1377 SSNAGPS
-1382 GSNSNFRDLEDRLL
+1382 TGPTIRDTD
-1396 DLRQLMDMG
+1396 DNLRQLMDMG

-1411 IEALLHSH
+1411 IEALLHSTT
-1419 NLEQATDYILS
+1419 LEQATDYLLS
-1430 NPAPMAR
+1430 NPPHLSRASGN
-1437 VSMDVE
+1437 SMEVE
-1443 EDDQVLQ
+1443 TEDDQVLQ

-1455 LGCTNTEN
+1455 LGCSSSSGDGKKDTTE
-1463 KDNLDETESYESLID
+1463 DQEESFETLIN

-1511 RNGRVYR
+1511 RNGRTYR
-1518 DSLLDTLIS
+1518 DNLLDTLIG
-1527 KIQECIADISF
+1527 KIIECVESISF
-1538 CTLEQEANVMS
+1538 CAYRYDANIIS
-1549 YYTMVDS
+1549 YYTIADS
-1556 DPAKCMSDYVHL
+1556 QIAKRLTNYIHL
-1568 YILFFEVSSYFDMKI
+1568 YILFFEVSSYFEMKI

-1591 AGLLEP
+1591 ARLLEP
-1597 LIELLCCAVK
+1597 LIEVMCCSIRMMIGLEA
-1607 YMLFFKADHEP
+1607 LNEP
-1618 KWVAPSF
+1618 KWLAPSF
-1625 LLLDAVSKVATCTSR
+1625 LLLDAVSKVATCTDR
-1640 KLNMHMSTTR
+1640 KLKMHMSTNR
-1650 TWRWYDLVTGKWT
+1650 IWRWYDLVTGKWA
-1663 HYSTSNNKL
+1663 HYSNSNNKL

-1712 ITMTLMSFN
+1712 ISMTLMTLN
-1721 HPACIDINAPDY
+1721 HPSCTDINGPDP
-1733 EPLYADL
+1733 EKPLYADL
-1740 TEKEGKRCT
+1740 TDKEEKRFRA
-1749 PVPGLSLTQKQEIV
+1749 
-1763 KTCVKLM
+1763 CVRLM
-1770 HMPIDKDLLHSALQ
+1770 QLPIDKDLLHSALQ

-1793 SVAKVFVESGGI
+1793 EMAKVFVENGGV
-1805 KCLLNM
+1805 KCLLKM
-1811 KQINDFGGFA
+1811 RQISDFGGFG

-1833 EPSTLKYAMEKIIR
+1833 EPNTLKYAMEKVVR
-1847 GRTLSTIPPPYK
+1847 GRTLATIPPPYK
-1859 DLIYLARNVGGA
+1859 DLVYLTRQIGGA
-1871 ITRDPETF
+1871 ITRAPEAF
-1879 YEVASNIMRVDIN
+1879 YEVASSILRVDITAT
-1892 VMKEEPVEAS
+1892 KGESAETTLPLKVETPTRTKA
-1902 LPIRVEPPVRS
+1902 PPLEDS
-1913 KPPPMESTVSIGVV
+1913 VSIEVV
-1927 WDLLDALLRPLEE
+1927 CDLLDALLKPLEDE
-1940 PVEDKH
+1940 SAETEQQSKSADSENLVINVEDDEPSAPPAPTVPSAPAAPAPSASPTPSAPSAPSTSAQPSN
-1946 AEAKFGGQKLRVVV
+1946 AENG
-1960 HEGLPSGSSTTSGT
+1960 EENSSTENKKNETST
-1974 SASNMTQ
+1974 
-1981 PSSTS
+1981 
-1986 GISTSDISCF
+1986 
-1996 ESATTTSSQAS
+1996 
-2007 QNSASQ
+2007 
-2013 SSSSNNENAKTSGE
+2013 
-2027 PKKTEASK
+2027 K

-2067 RAGYSEFIT
+2067 KAESSDIIT
-2076 DDTSALAF
+2076 EDTSALAF

-2091 GADNISD
+2091 ATDNISD

-2106 MLIAALASSNHSPDA
+2106 MLIAALASSNHSPEA

-2137 YLPESAEKHT
+2137 YLPESSEKHN
-2147 QIQHICG
+2147 QVQHICG

-2166 HASRWTSGSINNIV
+2166 HANRWTSCSINNIV

-2188 FSDLAKITHYLD
+2188 FNDLAKITHYLD

-2214 KPLESLSRAIN
+2214 KPLESLSRTIN
-2225 QPAPTSTQNKTK
+2225 QPTPTGSQSKTRK
-2237 RNQHSNED
+2237 NQQSSED
-2245 NNAVPSG
+2245 NAGIQSG
-2252 TSTEATNAQGE
+2252 TSTEGTNAQGE

-2268 ENTEHD
+2268 ENTDHD

-2285 AVGSGELDNALE
+2285 PVGTGELDNTLE
-2297 EMMEHI
+2297 EMMEI
-2303 LEHRN
+2303 LEQRN

-2327 IDEEC
+2327 IDEDG
-2332 TIGGYDHERDATE
+2332 TIGYDHERDATE

-2364 DEGNDDNE
+2364 DEGSE
-2372 GDDDNMDDTEENED
+2372 LLE
-2386 TNYDDENNERERLRG
+2386 G

-2423 ADGESALPR
+2423 ADNDNALPR
-2432 MIRWNDNGFAVPLVD
+2432 MIRWNENGFAVLD
-2447 DSPNDHTGSVSVV
+2447 DNNPNDHTVAI
-2460 THPLLLSQS
+2460 THPLLMSRNTTETNQS
-2469 TSDSNQNPHARAHR
+2469 TVTRNQR

-2515 VTNIMS
+2515 MANMMS
-2521 NNLLGGPTEIRESA
+2521 ANNLLSGPTEIRESA

-2569 TLSHIPPVLHWWNIE
+2569 TLSHVPPVLHWWNIE
-2584 SKLLDLESVNDCTI
+2584 SKLLDLESVCDCTTYI
-2598 YVCNKLVPSLIKHR
+2598 CNKLIPKLIKYR

-2617 IKKAKEDEENAKK
+2617 NKKAKEEEENSKK
-2630 EKQKSGTEPQDE
+2630 RKQKTEPEIHDE

-2651 FEEAANTANE
+2651 YDDPNAGSNDSTA
-2661 NNEQNNEEEEEN
+2661 EQK
-2673 YDRVP
+2673 
-2678 IPETDRA
+2678 
-2685 ETSAISADTPA
+2685 
-2696 EREDSDEEILRS
+2696 EDVDEEIDGIPLAS
-2708 PVDREDLEG
+2708 TDSLADPNSRED
-2717 QRLYLDALTRRIF
+2717 A
-2730 RQPSP
+2730 
-2735 RSELQFCQHQTIVPQ
+2735 
-2750 TIAEPLETELP
+2750 
-2761 ANVDGSSARNEPSD
+2761 
-2775 SYLSGNDP
+2775 
-2783 STPQHSF
+2783 
-2790 SQNCHCGGYFCTI
+2790 
-2803 PIRTAQQHPLNQG
+2803 
-2816 IEDSNLMRA
+2816 
-2825 PNENYL
+2825 
-2831 WEARNGITVNTYA
+2831 
-2844 EPLETELP
+2844 
-2852 ANVDGSSVRNEP
+2852 
-2864 SDSYISGND
+2864 
-2873 PLTPEHSFSQNCH
+2873 
-2886 CGEYVC
+2886 
-2892 TIPMTAQQHP
+2892 
-2902 LYQGTGDSSSM
+2902 
-2913 RALYEDFL
+2913 
-2921 WAARMRALYEF
+2921 
-2932 FEWGVRN
+2932 
-2939 GIRVNTYAEPLETEL
+2939 
-2954 TANVDGSS
+2954 
-2962 VRNELSDSYISGNDP
+2962 
-2977 LTPQHSNLMRA
+2977 
-2988 PNENYLFEARNGVTE
+2988 
-3003 PDRHGDEPT
+3003 
-3012 EEAGP
+3012 
-3017 SNSTN
+3017 
-3022 NVRLS
+3022 
-3027 NYEESVSRSRSHS
+3027 
-3040 QDHIDAPR
+3040 
-3048 AWLAGPSREQEPELN
+3048 
-3063 REDESESSRDG
+3063 
-3074 LKSSRDGSESSID
+3074 
-3087 DSECSRDNSESSRDD
+3087 
-3102 SESSIDN
+3102 
-3109 SESSRDD
+3109 
-3116 SENDYEW
+3116 
-3123 TYIVYQAHPNPSR
+3123 
-3136 GSLDLDEDE
+3136 
-3145 EFHHEDEDDA
+3145 
-3155 IDIDAIEADGL
+3155 
-3166 LDIFQSE
+3166 
-3173 GQNNDVDN
+3173 
-3181 SLLLDESDNFFPGS
+3181 
-3195 DELSDSSDDE
+3195 DE
-3205 DIDGVPVDPSI
+3205 DIDGVPIEISDN
-3216 YRVPLETSE
+3216 
-3225 ASNDRSEGNTQNDDI
+3225 SNDRSEGNTQNEDI
-3240 VLSPL
+3240 ILSPL
-3245 QMRFDRG
+3245 QLSFVRG

-3257 QSSMSEV
+3257 QSSISE
-3264 THNAAV
+3264 TTQNAAV
-3270 QTSESS
+3270 QTTETP
-3276 ENVQRTEENSRPDSE
+3276 ENISRNTDDSNSRADSE
-3291 ISRDSDSS
+3291 IRTDSESS
-3299 NPFEMT
+3299 NPFEMS
-3305 LPAYVRSTRP
+3305 LPAYIRSTRP
-3315 VMLPRDLLSQ
+3315 NIIFARPINSPPLQPSGDRDQDDNELNETQRSQLMRFNANSINPLRAIFEEAISQHIDLLAGERQVYNSGPSISGASQ
-3325 PPNDS
+3325 TDAPNS
-3330 MLLTEEETDTLT
+3330 AEEGGNSET
-3342 SRLREQL
+3342 
-3349 RDSLHNLE
+3349 
-3357 QPGSITLRAFLDDA
+3357 AA
-3371 VNSRLL
+3371 
-3377 PPQSEMDALVIR
+3377 A
-3389 MAGEATANL
+3389 AGEA
-3398 EEAVQNSLDEML
+3398 
-3410 QSSLAEALTHTLN
+3410 
-3423 EAIQNNFGDSSL
+3423 G
-3435 NNFETASHR
+3435 
-3444 QEPIQN
+3444 P
-3450 PNIVD
+3450 
-3455 EASTSTTANQGS
+3455 STST
-3467 AAADATSAASDANA
+3467 
-3481 PGESGEGDHSSAA
+3481 
-3494 PQAPGGAAANDNGN
+3494 
-3508 PHDEGAAAGLG
+3508 DE
-3519 DAGTPGA
+3519 
-3526 VTAAGPSS
+3526 
-3534 SVNDDE
+3534 E

-3574 AASAAA
+3574 AASAA
-3580 NAANAA
+3580 NAS
-3586 GAAGENTEAPSNE
+3586 TEEQQEQATTSNE

-3673 EAQTLRRDWYA
+3673 EAQTLRRDW
-3684 RNRQMAQQRLFQSN
+3684 
-3698 LTTIYRHSRGRQSLR
+3698 
-3713 ATNFQ
+3713 
-3718 RGGWSQWNRDF
+3718 GWSQWSRDF
-3729 PNNPTPTSAQMKIR
+3729 MSNPVPTNSQMKIR

-3750 DGISC
+3750 EGLAC

-3778 LCYHGPTR
+3778 LCYHAPTR

-3797 EKSVHTIPDENLN
+3797 EKSVHVQPDDNLN
-3810 KPSRKGPKPGP
+3810 KPSRKGPRPGP
-3821 LSSKLVTD
+3821 LTSKLLTD
-3829 SKHLQNG
+3829 ARHLQNG
-3836 GHWLTIRT
+3836 GHWLTIRM

-3854 FIVNKTT
+3854 FIVNKTV
-3861 GKKCDKPNGSSVI
+3861 GKKCDKANGSTVI
-3874 AIHPQAAP
+3874 SIHPQAAP
-3882 IICKNTLDLFTSL
+3882 IVCRNTLDLFTSL

-3903 LPLKCIRDDNDK
+3903 LPIKCIREDNEK
-3915 NIVQPIKVKSDS
+3915 NTVTPVKVKNDTSS
-3927 QSDFWDVLLRLDSA
+3927 SDFWDVLLRLDSA

-3949 KNNSSS
+3949 KNSTSSTT
-3955 NNLDSDPIVTFD
+3955 SDIEGVISFE

-3977 LASPVVNSNTQL
+3977 LASPVVNRNTQL

-4002 GMPELVKPHK
+4002 GMPELVKPQK
-4012 SGKVK
+4012 SIKAKGQGTDSS
-4017 NQLPDMSANPPT
+4017 NTPPT
-4029 HALSL
+4029 HALNL

-4060 NSSLDMSF
+4060 NSSLDMSSM
-4068 LILTLLLNGAIEI
+4068 ILNLLLNGAVEI
-4081 GSIVENQIKDMLKDL
+4081 GNIVECQIQYMLKDL
-4096 KDLIVNSQKRK
+4096 KDLISNTQKRK
-4107 VEDGPSTSKGV
+4107 LEEGGPSTSKGV
-4118 IVNRFTNEQVVVTA
+4118 IYNRFTNEQVVVTA

-4143 LPSMVPLTSKCSSQT
+4143 LPSMVPLTSKSSSQV
-4158 FFLRVLRVIVHI
+4158 FFLRVLRVIVQI
-4170 RNSIKNNLKKSDT
+4170 RNSIKQSMKRADSNAYDL
-4183 WAHEMPALS
+4183 PALS
-4192 EQLGSLKNLW
+4192 DQLSSLNSLW
-4202 DTLSECLLELEH
+4202 DTLSQCLLELEH

-4234 HSPQQGPIKPKE
+4234 HSPQQGPAKAQDKDTKE
-4246 RQPDR
+4246 T
-4251 QLDEEE
+4251 EEE
-4257 LMADNNEPEQ
+4257 ESM
-4267 QDQPA
+4267 
-4272 EQEQVQAQE
+4272 
-4281 QQPTQ
+4281 Q
-4286 DGQDQETAPQAAQ
+4286 DGSESEQSNDASRPASETNAPEAAENAEAEQ
-4299 PQQPDHRE
+4299 PQQE
-4307 DNTTAQI
+4307 TTESNPVEH
-4314 DMSETVHQEHVRLAE
+4314 DRVSETSTKTIVTPE
-4329 AKSRASVPPD
+4329 
-4339 QQQFLQFAEK
+4339 QQQFLAFAEK

-4541 YRGLIYLI
+4541 YRGLVYLM

-4578 PNGRHINVTEE
+4578 PNGRHIPVTEE

-4677 QAERAKF
+4677 QADRAKF